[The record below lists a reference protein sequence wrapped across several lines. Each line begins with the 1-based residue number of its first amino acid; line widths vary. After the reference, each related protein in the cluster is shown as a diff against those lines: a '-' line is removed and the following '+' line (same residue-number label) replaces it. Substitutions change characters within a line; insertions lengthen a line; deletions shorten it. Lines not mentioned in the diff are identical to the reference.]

1 MADAITGIPE
11 ENNYATDSA
20 YGGFREY
27 TARTGSLPP
36 GYGEQ
41 IDAPNLYPDVDPFGV
56 RSTARAEAGD
66 SLATSST
73 VTGLQ
78 LADGTWREREELM
91 KTRLGRDLVAAAEDV
106 RKGHRRGFFEGLFSG
121 SPLEY
126 LPFTQMFA
134 SVGGS
139 RWMTSPLDPVHNAGM
154 ASSFYDK
161 MVHGKAGEVTEDE
174 RLAGTLDMYNR
185 KLSEDGSWWYQV
197 GSILKQAPA
206 FFAEFGILGKVGQAV
221 RAKKI
226 AGIVGQ
232 ATDAAAQKASVHA
245 LTRAAKI
252 GFDEYAE
259 KAVEL
264 AAVNIKNTTG
274 KTFAQAVRELA
285 ASPEA
290 RKQMIE
296 KVATSGREMF
306 VEGAANAAANPAK
319 WAPGLAQKVSDIRAA
334 RAVESTLSRWSSD
347 HVTTRMWRGL
357 RKSVA
362 DSVAEGIM
370 DLGSFGTEASTVI
383 TTLEGSAGK
392 AALRGV
398 LDLTVG
404 AAARGSLM
412 YFPKEA
418 VSQMIAAPLG
428 AVNRNKL
435 QLQQAAFLNDDEETF
450 DNAWKTGMFLDLL
463 EYVSENTGRGFGN
476 IGRAIGLKLAPGLM
490 APARRVAGQNHLV
503 EAAVSR
509 DTAGKISKIEYS
521 GLFDP
526 DRYVEI
532 GGRVNR
538 FLTERFGGK
547 AMREKVIND
556 EMASVTRKLAQA
568 NVKVTNPAALQASLE
583 ARAFQPGVS
592 DEIRAAIGS
601 DIKGYVKA
609 AVKEAND
616 AGLEELKLH
625 GTRLFMLADWMTR
638 KQLDPIKAAQ
648 YFERVGYDG
657 VISEMLEERYSDFM
671 GELFGL
677 NARKNTTL
685 MERLTNGLKAAV
697 YINPDTGKFQPGDL
711 LAEAFAFA
719 VPLVARGAV
728 MHGISRLGGAS
739 RYEKDVLD
747 WPSLY
752 GDITRYTTAFQGRKG
767 LFIERTAAQRRRLD
781 AKAAELEKKANEEI
795 AAREHATGEGMPPR
809 VFATDAE
816 VQSWRDEAK
825 RYRTA
830 SERAGNLFENFIASL
845 APRTVDGVVTK
856 GTAVSDDAVIS
867 APIYSDE
874 YLLAPDEVYNLALH
888 PTEAQMRGAFSAY
901 ERAVNGAAEAIQ
913 TQYRMNTKRADE
925 SPEGF
930 RRIGH
935 WVAETALRLTGF
947 ATTGDV
953 GFMAANPARWNAA
966 DRGLPDDFLV
976 KGEKMYG
983 NLLAEELSAIQNG
996 KLDRHLNGE
1005 EVEGSVTTAEYD
1017 AAHERALQRLR
1028 PFAETMMRELI
1039 AAHQT
1044 RMFSYDEVEDA
1055 AVRDVAA
1062 DMGMEYDP
1070 ARKEFY
1076 SINDPEAPRISYDAF
1091 VSEKGNKE
1099 LIESTR
1105 RRYTETLYDTLTAG
1119 MGVDKQLEVPLSDQ
1133 TSQLKKPVAD
1143 IINIPRGLQTEQ
1155 QVIYARTVER
1165 LAARLPQLQN
1175 VVTSQT
1181 VDPNRTIDDQVA
1193 GTAVRQSYLD
1203 HVRNAILPGGTTSI
1217 SRAEDVDAAIAR
1229 IDSADPA
1236 IVEGIAR
1243 DLRLPPAYTAADIR
1257 RRNREIA
1264 MLALRSAT
1272 VDDPN
1277 VALFSRMVDEA
1288 ERDDRFGNPVSV
1300 IAPARRNSK
1309 GKWTAVVRERG
1320 STESRLTAAD
1330 TLDSLA
1336 AILKDRY
1343 GYEKV
1348 QPKVVYTSTDV
1359 FTADTAFDMI
1369 RFLGLGNEY
1378 RVRMNAAARGNQDYL
1393 DPAARTDE
1401 NGEWAENEDQS
1412 AFRRASELRLAMLHE
1427 ANYKQ
1432 NDVWLYLPPGTE
1444 KTEESRKKASIIKED
1459 AKRAWSRLFERD
1471 KDGRAIGYLA
1481 VAEDLLAQYGASVK
1495 YSLGNRAN
1503 VFGLVSPAHRS
1514 RYSISIRAMH
1524 SAGLAQNVYV
1534 PISHVNAQ
1542 DYSSALLEASLAT
1555 RFSSSR
1561 AYLKMFMPQVRTFMD
1576 EVRRVCNETAESNR
1590 SENPELAD
1598 KIIAFRDATVE
1609 HAEGQVRGMT
1619 PQTFATFVS
1628 AFNLF
1633 RTEVPSEWQRSVLG
1647 VHAEALVAV
1656 APQVRKLT
1664 AYLGWTGVV
1673 DRMLGGAGL
1682 ELEALTGKD
1691 VNINAGIARY
1701 YALYNP
1707 GYVGG
1712 GETRRSLKETV
1723 DKAFPDGF
1731 QVFADSVVNQQQ
1743 ATVAPR
1749 FPQSERPAPKEKP
1762 KAAPQVDTPV
1772 QAPEP
1777 SVDTVAEPPA
1787 EDPIAPLRV
1796 AQAKVVQDKLTVEEV
1811 MSVINGGNA
1820 EEAGTPAETD
1830 ENGRPVQTDEDDD
1843 IDTDPDQFM
1852 IAPEPVQ
1859 APVVATSAGTKEVTA
1874 PPTKSGLLPS
1884 EVRTIA
1890 RAFQRMSTAMLGQQ
1904 GGLADLKALVRNKLV
1919 PDMTEDDWKALK
1931 DAWRTARDD
1940 GKYAADWDFG
1950 IDKDED
1956 GVMPDGY
1963 EGNNARAVEILKS
1976 KAMMEFLALMDLVT
1990 PTSGRD
1996 FQPLAED
2003 MRSNLS
2009 ASNYLL
2015 DNPDADVLDAI
2026 GFLTRIA
2033 NPRAEE
2039 DPNGACG
2046 RDAKWRHAMSLF
2058 DTEDGQR
2065 TISRYVRALLGK
2077 EGEPPINAR
2086 GAVMLTY
2093 LSMLPTNV
2101 RMQLA
2106 SLLGSCAPATP
2117 VRLSLD
2123 RSTGKAVFL
2132 LREVPKRSGSM
2143 SFGVLSSSFA
2153 WLAGKTADE
2162 INAVADDLERSFKAT
2177 LFAEKVSR
2185 KKLVDATG
2193 NGVLNAYAKVLAP
2206 VFGADSTLVTVL
2218 VSSNLRSRLFAS
2230 RNEGDRK
2237 EKSEWTRLLEYFAPK
2252 ADGILPDAASVLVET
2267 VRGLAA
2273 VTKGRADR
2281 KTLVDRALD
2290 MFQSDSPNRRNITG
2304 ATTSLQGK
2312 GIWKMLLQVYA
2323 ESKPTS
2329 IMTAEVNPERTSR
2342 PSSSV
2347 AITMPGIE
2355 PALQQFMDR
2364 RSDKLG
2370 FEGVLRTWFN
2380 GYADMPEDVF
2390 KRNVAS
2396 LRRTMQWPGVNIDP
2410 KKPRPNSVVSP
2421 CQIVAKSVSKTAM
2434 ASEVI
2439 AGCEAAYELEGADD
2453 PMMFSAKYG
2462 ELVNGF
2468 VKRNMVYVPVY
2479 SGDHSSSIIVQVPL
2493 AAEFRE
2499 AGMTYD
2505 QAAELVSKWVGLDL
2519 LGADAKRSATTS
2531 NEGAGTAMWDYA
2543 YDEHGDVLKDA
2554 EGKDI
2559 RGHAYTGILWN
2570 SDPDADNE
2578 ALIGTTG
2585 IFGYGADRQ
2594 KEMAKDPQSGTI
2606 KCHVMATGEDT
2617 VYGPVL
2623 SLIKSLAVSVDGS
2636 HGDFLKEDPKRFMN
2650 DFAKEFLD
2658 GLDGGAKRN
2667 SIIWSD
2673 FDSIKLGIAN
2683 SKTIGVSD
2691 GDNES
2696 VALMKHVFKQ
2706 LGKALRGELVGE
2718 DGKPV
2723 EVRSRITGPELDKI
2737 IGTIDWANFGGTGK
2751 KGRYMLSQ
2759 LLDGAEIRE
2768 VKREG
2773 DYGEHRMFALM
2784 FRSDSLQAF
2793 TVANVSHHAK
2803 PEFSRTPRNY
2813 MIDALAI
2820 QRTLRTWN
2828 ADDMNGWGDR
2838 RIFNNRDGVCD
2849 DLRDLVSGWS
2859 LTGAIMSRD
2868 PRSVSNLLRDD
2879 EEYQA
2884 LLANGEPENGK
2895 WAREQRMRVFAAN
2908 AKKHNLNVPI
2918 LGTDYALVSNGA
2930 WVGKNGKAR
2939 SHSASQMFNDT
2950 LQGPR
2955 AIEEADREFLR
2966 GHRRAGLCNVN
2977 CIDASFRYGLYV
2989 NDQKLYETFK
2999 DVLLPS
3005 LQGLTDFR
3013 RTVTILDEVI
3023 SGIVEYDNGWSY
3035 TLGNYD
3041 PAEVKTWRKKLAD
3054 CLIDHHGNAFSLRLH
3069 PVTIREKNK
3078 DGTPK
3083 IDPATGKQ
3091 SRRPGTEYLWKTVS
3105 YLDLFTDA
3113 VHDEAGRMTFDRTA
3127 VYEKMHDSEG
3137 NMRTY
3142 LGGTMFGFPR
3152 TPSYNGSMVF
3162 QTLRAALP
3170 VTETY
3175 DEAKKAEWKP
3185 GRDAMVAPD
3194 PYTLKVL
3201 GCDHDGDK
3209 AKLYMLSPVKGKK
3222 GQFIGPRKL
3231 LGEADALIREIGAL
3245 EKGFTTVSAAAQA
3258 KLDAHIQKLIAEGVL
3273 EYERIPDGKDTE
3285 GKPKFREGGLV
3296 LTRAAQSHVSNAFV
3310 QGLFDASRMLPFK
3323 ANGGES
3329 VVAGL
3334 VRNGGDNSG
3343 SAFGFVTADGGPK
3356 WNDGKG
3362 PAPNPEVAWDKVLKR
3377 NGVLGEKIFDVAN
3390 GKILR
3395 IPRVAARAQD
3405 SAARAGDARAVIVS
3419 LASAFHMGYMCGFPV
3434 GPFASRR
3441 NVSGKDWIDFMYHL
3455 DHLSNMTFDDIKE
3468 QICLRLGVTP
3478 GTVETIIV
3486 DMLNAVGDGRLFTTD
3501 SEFMNAFAEY
3511 AISANDPKSS
3521 RYWMAR
3527 AVDPA
3532 DYEFRSMATISDED
3546 ILAADVSSGGGIL
3559 EANPQGDGPA
3569 STFVKEV
3576 KSWFGGIDQEDRG
3589 RSRVAGSL
3597 ISALDFRF
3605 RSRRFGKPDGDGLKD
3620 PVNGFVYWFLN
3631 SCPKTKRVEALDAFA
3646 KWVDG
3651 TRSIKEM
3658 KALANAINPMGVDPA
3673 ANDASSTA
3681 GRLDDDF
3688 DADWFL
3694 SLAGDPSIANKGI
3707 PGSGGR
3713 RTYGELPEF
3722 GTVPRS
3728 ELPSVLRMRTAT
3740 ALMYDRGVG
3749 EVVAALGKRAH
3760 DTYWRN
3766 ADAANGRYLLTE
3778 PAAGSSTPGAL
3789 VVHALHVVPRATGE
3803 LQLAANAQSVDV
3815 ALAAFC
3821 DVPYVAKSPLNT
3833 ANMYDVL
3840 DKIGRKL
3847 AMMRHP
3853 ETLGSNVTLDVLY
3866 GIETMLDVVARF
3878 TKNSYAG
3885 TQLGI
3890 FNYLNEV
3897 PNANQWWY
3905 DPKKY
3910 GGAAKGLSRILLGMG
3925 RTGGQI
3931 DELRDLVRR
3940 VVVGR
3945 ELDSD
3950 GVLGSLPYSSA
3961 AVQDDIRSEKHY
3973 WIDPQGHKHWREG
3986 MDISLAL
3993 STENL
3998 KKMKALLVG
4007 SRSKVMQANR
4017 EQAESGTA
4025 RNLLEV
4031 PDKIILPPR
4040 VENGVAKD
4048 AEVVDANLP
4057 GALDELIAVF
4067 EMLDKY
4073 VAKGFTIE
4081 PSALFGQLLPT
4092 YAAISSRTE
4101 GVPDADSPSLLAM
4114 FPETAASWS
4123 RLAAK
4128 WMSDPRF
4135 EPFVMANMAVNWSPR
4150 NASLATPRE
4159 AFGGERLSPAG
4170 TKGTKPR
4177 RAAEEAAVIAE
4188 SDLRKLAEEIAEL
4201 EADARRLQAAGDV
4214 GRAKKVE
4221 AEAKTARGNY
4231 RKAVR
4236 GALVRQGND
4245 FEEPSWV
4252 EYADPKSKHVLSVF
4266 DGARGVLFKN
4276 TALVLKGQ
4284 ADTALRV
4291 KRTST
4296 AAEPAAAQPVVQPA
4310 SVTPVA
4316 AQPRK
4321 PAVEKQTPAPDD
4333 AKPKDA
4339 YVQKVADR
4347 MAGLMK
4353 MWDMGRVEYK
4363 GGSTFAIYG
4372 RFHES
4377 QGLTGG
4383 AENVFKTRIDVEVL
4397 PEGERIADDEKLR
4410 RVMNSKNYRQSL
4422 AQKTGRTLGQL
4433 EDMAKAGTLFDFAKA
4448 NQPVGV
4454 SRSFRPGTTA
4464 GFGST
4469 VAPGEWRVDAERV
4482 GVLTGRIRL
4491 ARSDK
4496 NENVVYHEFF
4506 HSVMGFMRALGSFS
4520 QKDIAA
4526 LQKRYGEDNLLGD
4539 KWFNEE
4545 KAAEE
4550 FRAMVNEGT
4559 EPDKSVKGIW
4569 TWVKDFLNE
4578 LWSTLTQGA
4587 FSPDDYANDLR
4598 RNPLASIVLTGRFAA
4613 SAERKVSEPKDFLG
4627 KIDAAVATS
4636 RAVDAGL
4643 GLTVPDETREQTVL
4657 RTYNQLEGGEVF
4669 NTAPD
4674 SDDVRFFGEFLNR
4687 INAVGYPERS
4697 VRNAEIRRIIE
4708 EFDAR
4713 IEHMGTLFKTATVA
4727 FMKECGPVSVPAP
4740 VATAE
4745 GPAEPPV
4752 VPTVAVKPAS
4762 PKEIAKSVTDEDG
4775 MIVATEDM
4783 SKVRLSSEQTQV
4795 VSRAKE
4801 FIKNTVR
4808 DGKDASGRD
4817 FLLIQGEAGTGKT
4830 TLVHE
4835 LVRQLQ
4841 DDPETS
4847 GIEVCVSALSRKA
4860 VHVLADKL
4868 SDLRGIKAQS
4878 LYSLSGVGERTPDE
4892 RFAVDPNKE
4901 KFSQYQ
4907 LILVDE
4913 ASMVSGK
4920 ILDAIAGV
4928 KLRSPRICFVF
4939 LGDRGQVGPISTSGD
4954 MGGKSPVFNGE
4965 DARFEVHNLSHVFR
4979 QSGGSP
4985 ILGYAKEFR
4994 KVSNGE
5000 ADTNVSSIAA
5010 GARGSSIT
5018 DGGALVYQPNGGDA
5032 TWGKIEDAF
5041 KHAADTKDVKYA
5053 KIIAA
5058 TNARVSE
5065 LNRRIHDKLF
5075 PGDPGRFAKGELVM
5089 MYDTYSRDKGDEIAE
5104 NSEEGVVTDVLRG
5117 LTEYSGRGDVEY
5129 SKLYVRFSRPEKDGG
5144 DTTVPLD
5151 ILSPKDRTRWND
5163 HCEDLRKTALE
5174 AKNAYGPRDRRTK
5187 HAWRE
5192 FFAASDR
5199 FANVKPGYA
5208 MTVHKAQ
5215 GSTYRMVFVDEDNV
5229 LTAGAWSNEQRA
5241 EVMYTALT
5249 RAANIAVVMSGKRG
5263 ETTDIKSY
5271 VELNESIEKARS
5283 NPARQA
5289 VETTT
5294 VEAPTG
5300 EVNIWAGSGENSAL
5314 SNLAHRP
5321 FTYGGRLYDSV
5332 EHAYQTLKSGK
5343 FVQYVYDN
5351 FKSLGVSAIKRWTSS
5366 HKEARANRATNVSL
5380 MNTLV
5385 RESFEQNP
5393 GAAQVL
5399 LATGD
5404 AKITHE
5410 QATDLWKTEFPKA
5423 IEAARGYLRGK
5434 TPEPIHEITEAEA
5447 AAVPVT
5453 LESVAETSPTVP
5465 NPKHESTVS
5474 DLVSM
5479 PEDSVDASDIAGF
5492 LDDAVLDG
5500 GDTTQFMVAP
5510 AVASVRDAMRSVNR
5524 MNRPYTRLFSLARQV
5539 GLALRDG
5546 IENAPEETVSFLS
5559 SLKEVSDYAVGKDRA
5574 MAAVRKVAT
5583 LYGVDISD
5591 SKKAENLLFRA
5602 MNELAGEIGSECWT
5616 KGFGKVR
5623 LADGTRA
5630 SSATHVSPAVLAA
5643 AISTSVGVRPRDIAE
5658 AAIEDLNSFIL
5669 RRREDGTTVGRYPED
5684 NTFVVNV
5691 INPLVSALTRLSTAD
5706 PTGLVENTSEGLI
5719 DDVLKSMHAGT
5730 EPKSGGVNSDG
5741 TYRDFIVSKI
5751 PGASKNP
5758 YFETNRLRYMDHEN
5772 NPDFHKALHRALDA
5786 VYMIKAAMKFHKAI
5800 GFEPGTVDEMA
5811 SARQLAPNAPEPLT
5825 GAEMASSMYVAPE
5838 QLTQDGFQPVYD
5850 YDQTWFCANHPLA
5863 WFESVSRP
5871 GEFGGVDFREMAQGV
5886 HRQVAGFHSRI
5897 NSTNVLMN
5905 RRFGLDVLP
5914 GQGIHAKIEGQTS
5927 DFVMDGGEIRHLGEG
5942 KGKKVEKYDAYNGK
5956 KAKGPDGKTLSLT
5969 VNQQRLIDM
5978 LLKARKVRYS
5988 GGTKI
5993 LTGVDGVTFSLN
6005 DLHDADY
6012 YSWDKVQAR
6021 ARVGRSLGYSPF
6033 DTALVRLHRQLAD
6046 DVKDVSFLDET
6057 LRTRDESWDDIIGKD
6072 GLDLYDRLRN
6082 AAVTALREAKRLTE
6096 SRDEK
6101 GRPMLRPN
6109 EVNDFVLGQL
6119 EAQGLLATRERLSKE
6134 LGRHARTEGVVIL
6147 QVKEIEGLFDRSEA
6161 KKILLAAGRTEEEL
6175 SYDGFA
6181 KPLDEIWNEVRE
6193 FVSSS
6198 RFLSDGDGEFFHN
6211 MNTPLPFS
6219 QGSGFFMYY
6228 ANRREKGS
6236 KLQTD
6241 TETMNRWETA
6251 FDKLLNS
6258 TDLSLPVALADA
6270 EQLLLFKELFHT
6282 EEKDVESIRSAM
6294 VRGDYSRPV
6303 EGRRPALSPALTEGA
6318 TLRDLCK
6325 AIYSRMTG
6333 MIWKDLGDPTL
6344 KESADAVGA
6353 KSIGRMVRMYE
6364 RHRFDDQS
6372 LVAGGTG
6379 MTDELV
6385 YKMTGCL
6392 PHNDQ
6397 LGHAIQRA
6405 IDGITNA
6412 YAFRATLYNMLTT
6425 PDEDGMPI
6433 CYALPAEDA
6442 QDTGGIPDECWG
6454 SIADWWAYKNGLSSE
6469 LDITKSGVWNA
6480 RHIYGK
6486 IHGGARSNRASG
6498 TIEIGG
6504 KPFAELAKTDIDQR
6518 SIEGFLAQAT
6528 TPENESKTARLS
6540 GFRAGGYALGYAK
6553 HLLQS
6558 TRGLG
6563 PTWQRASIHRALSYS
6578 KGLSVSFGYFF
6589 PLTTRFE
6596 SPIAA
6601 SGLIATAGGN
6611 FTPEFVREHAE
6622 SLSKLQSLFRGK
6634 GWLTKDFTGQRD
6646 IFDML
6651 DSNDPY
6657 LSELYHWAGAL
6668 GLTISD
6674 ANANPY
6680 ETSRAVIEDDVRRVT
6695 EAVRAVFG
6703 NKVSR
6708 RTNEILKA
6716 VLTSGGE
6723 RAFTYHMNATKL
6735 AVASQL
6741 CTRMQI
6747 EAAKDGKAFDPVR
6760 DLKKYTNYIN
6770 SEIGGIDPLEYA
6782 WAHPAARNLMTNLF
6796 FSWEWTRG
6804 SWATGYNVI
6813 LEQLLFG
6820 GHGVTREQRKF
6831 LPGRVARLFLTVGI
6845 GYPMMFQLM
6854 SKALGELII
6863 AGIDPDDP
6871 ELDEK
6876 TRQLIRMVHETPWWT
6891 WQNEDKTSL
6900 TAWDVTPLAAAMG
6913 AAFPSLRD
6921 SVGNHPFL
6929 RTIPAI
6935 AAFVTHKPWLLALS
6949 FPMYTGGGDGNRKTM
6964 ARRIYAHSGKQ
6975 LWEDPRWW
6983 TDTKNQFFS
6992 KLPMPH
6998 QRIAESIMGRS
7009 LTWMDQELPWND
7021 ENDLLRWINP
7031 SMDGALFNLLR
7042 ACVPFAATST
7052 GNFGDAGFWTLVG
7065 PVQMGASTSDVAKRM
7080 ASYLD
7085 RWSSNDRRGYAFGG
7099 PVRSG
7104 RKQNYGEIMSK
7115 SRPEIAHLVR
7125 EAMANGV
7132 TEKDAYKLVSSA
7144 VGKLTGQL
7152 ISDIVDTMP
7161 LKPGDDYDV
7170 ERMGKLL
7177 RKAQR
7182 LGKLPQQIYDSVK
7195 DRLVAQSRWGDVT
7208 EEAKRRMAN
7217 IILASREAPYRT
7229 DPVKYDY

>member
-11 ENNYATDSA
+11 ENNYALDSA
-20 YGGFREY
+20 YGGLREY
-27 TARTGSLPP
+27 IARTGSLPS

-41 IDAPNLYPDVDPFGV
+41 SDAPNLYPDVDPFGV

-91 KTRLGRDLVAAAEDV
+91 KTRLGRDLVSAAEDV

-139 RWMTSPLDPVHNAGM
+139 RWMTSPLDPVRNAGM

-174 RLAGTLDMYNR
+174 RLAGTLDLYNR
-185 KLSEDGSWWYQV
+185 KLSEDGTWSHKV

-232 ATDAAAQKASVHA
+232 ATDAAAEKASVHA

-264 AAVNIKNTTG
+264 AATNIKNTTG

-418 VSQMIAAPLG
+418 VSQMIAAPIG

-503 EAAVSR
+503 GAAVSR

-556 EMASVTRKLAQA
+556 EMASVTRKLAGA
-568 NVKVTNPAALQASLE
+568 KIKVTNPAALQASLE

-592 DEIRAAIGS
+592 DEIRAAIGP

-609 AVKEAND
+609 AVKEANN

-657 VISEMLEERYSDFM
+657 VVSEMLEERYSDFM

-781 AKAAELEKKANEEI
+781 DKAAELEKKADEEI
-795 AAREHATGEGMPPR
+795 AARGHATEEGMPPR
-809 VFATDAE
+809 VSATDAE
-816 VQSWRDEAK
+816 IQSWRDEAK

-845 APRTVDGVVTK
+845 APRTVNGVVTK
-856 GTAVSDDAVIS
+856 GAAVSDDAVIS

-901 ERAVNGAAEAIQ
+901 ERAVSGAAEAIQ
-913 TQYRMNTKRADE
+913 TQFRMNTKRADE
-925 SPEGF
+925 SPESF

-1005 EVEGSVTTAEYD
+1005 EVEGSVTTAEYE
-1017 AAHERALQRLR
+1017 AAHERALRRLR

-1039 AAHQT
+1039 ASHQT

-1070 ARKEFY
+1070 AQKEFY
-1076 SINDPEAPRISYDAF
+1076 SINDPESPRMSYDAF
-1091 VSEKGNKE
+1091 VSEKGNRE

-1105 RRYTETLYDTLTAG
+1105 RRYVETLYDTLTAG

-1143 IINIPRGLQTEQ
+1143 ILNIPRGLPTEQ

-1165 LAARLPQLQN
+1165 LAARLPQLRN

-1203 HVRNAILPGGTTSI
+1203 HVRNAILPDGVASI
-1217 SRAEDVDAAIAR
+1217 SRAEDVDAALAR

-1236 IVEGIAR
+1236 VVEGIAR
-1243 DLRLPPAYTAADIR
+1243 DLRLSPAYTTADIR

-1288 ERDDRFGNPVSV
+1288 ERDDRFGNPVSI

-1309 GKWTAVVRERG
+1309 GKWTVAVSERG
-1320 STESRLTAAD
+1320 SSESRPLAAD

-1336 AILKDRY
+1336 AVLKDRY

-1412 AFRRASELRLAMLHE
+1412 AFRRARELRLAQLYE
-1427 ANYKQ
+1427 DNRKQ
-1432 NDVWLYLPPGTE
+1432 DDVWLYLPPGTE
-1444 KTEESRKKASIIKED
+1444 RTEENRKKASVIKED
-1459 AKRAWSRLFERD
+1459 AKRAWYRLFERTE
-1471 KDGRAIGYLA
+1471 DGRAIGYLA

-1503 VFGLVSPAHRS
+1503 AFGLVSPAHRS

-1561 AYLKMFMPQVRTFMD
+1561 AYLRTFMPQVRTFMD
-1576 EVRRVCNETAESNR
+1576 EVRRVCNETAESVR

-1598 KIIAFRDATVE
+1598 KIIALRDATVE

-1633 RTEVPSEWQRSVLG
+1633 RTEVPNEWQRSVLG

-1682 ELEALTGKD
+1682 ELEALTGED

-1731 QVFADSVVNQQQ
+1731 QAFADSVVNQQQ

-1762 KAAPQVDTPV
+1762 KTASRTGTPTQVQEPTVDST
-1772 QAPEP
+1772 PEP
-1777 SVDTVAEPPA
+1777 PT
-1787 EDPIAPLRV
+1787 EDPIAPLRA
-1796 AQAKVVQDKLTVEEV
+1796 AQAKVVQDRLTVEEV

-1830 ENGRPVQTDEDDD
+1830 ENGMPVQTDEAGD
-1843 IDTDPDQFM
+1843 IDVDPDQFM
-1852 IAPEPVQ
+1852 VFPEPVQ

-1904 GGLADLKALVRNKLV
+1904 GGLSDLKALVRDKLV

-1931 DAWRTARDD
+1931 DAWRIARDD

-1950 IDKDED
+1950 TDKDEE

-1976 KAMMEFLALMDLVT
+1976 KAMTEFLALMDLVT

-1996 FQPLAED
+1996 FQPFAED

-2026 GFLTRIA
+2026 GFLTRVA

-2077 EGEPPINAR
+2077 DGEPPINAR
-2086 GAVMLTY
+2086 GAVLLTY

-2153 WLAGKTADE
+2153 RLAGKTANE

-2230 RNEGDRK
+2230 RNEGARK

-2252 ADGILPDAASVLVET
+2252 TDGVLPDAASVLVET

-2281 KTLVDRALD
+2281 KALVDRALD
-2290 MFQSDSPNRRNITG
+2290 MFQSDSPDRRNITG
-2304 ATTSLQGK
+2304 AATSLQGK
-2312 GIWKMLLQVYA
+2312 GIWKMLLQAYA

-2364 RSDKLG
+2364 RSDDLG
-2370 FEGVLRTWFN
+2370 FEGVLRKWFN
-2380 GYADMPEDVF
+2380 GYADMSEDVF

-2439 AGCEAAYELEGADD
+2439 AGCEAVYELEGAED
-2453 PMMFSAKYG
+2453 PTTLAAKYG

-2543 YDEHGDVLKDA
+2543 YDEDGNVLKDA
-2554 EGKDI
+2554 EGKDV
-2559 RGHAYTGILWN
+2559 RGHAFTGILWN

-2578 ALIGTTG
+2578 AFIGTTG
-2585 IFGYGADRQ
+2585 ILGYGADRQ

-2636 HGDFLKEDPKRFMN
+2636 HGDFLKEDPKRFVN
-2650 DFAKEFLD
+2650 DFAKEFLE

-2667 SIIWSD
+2667 SVIWSD

-2691 GDNES
+2691 GAGKS

-2723 EVRSRITGPELDKI
+2723 EIGSSVTGAALDKI
-2737 IGTIDWANFGGTGK
+2737 IGMIDWANFGGTGK
-2751 KGRYMLSQ
+2751 KGRYLLSQ
-2759 LLDGAEIRE
+2759 LLDGVEIRE

-2773 DYGEHRMFALM
+2773 DYGGHRMFALM

-2803 PEFSRTPRNY
+2803 SEFSRTPRNY

-2849 DLRDLVSGWS
+2849 GLRDLVSGWS
-2859 LTGAIMSRD
+2859 LTGAFMSRD
-2868 PRSVSNLLRDD
+2868 PRSVSNLLRED

-2884 LLANGEPENGK
+2884 LIANGEPENGK

-2918 LGTDYALVSNGA
+2918 LGTDYALVSNAA
-2930 WVGKNGKAR
+2930 WVGKDGKAH
-2939 SHSASQMFNDT
+2939 SHSSSQMFNDT

-2955 AIEEADREFLR
+2955 AIAEADREFLR

-2989 NDQKLYETFK
+2989 DDQKLYETFK

-3054 CLIDHHGNAFSLRLH
+3054 CLIDHHGNAFSLRSH
-3069 PVTIREKNK
+3069 PVTIRERNK

-3091 SRRPGTEYLWKTVS
+3091 SRRPGTEFLWKTVS

-3127 VYEKMHDSEG
+3127 VYEGMHDSEG
-3137 NMRTY
+3137 NVRTY

-3209 AKLYMLSPVKGKK
+3209 AKLYMLSPVRGKK
-3222 GQFIGPRKL
+3222 GQFIEPRKL

-3245 EKGFTTVSAAAQA
+3245 EKGFTTVSAAAQV
-3258 KLDAHIQKLIAEGVL
+3258 KLDAHVQKLIAEGVL

-3285 GKPKFREGGLV
+3285 GKPRFREGGLV

-3356 WNDGKG
+3356 WDGGKG
-3362 PAPNPEVAWDKVLKR
+3362 PAPNPETAWDMVLKR
-3377 NGVLGEKIFDVAN
+3377 DGVLGEKIFDVAK

-3405 SAARAGDARAVIVS
+3405 SASRAGDARAVLVS

-3441 NVSGKDWIDFMYHL
+3441 NASGKDWIDFMYHL
-3455 DHLSNMTFDDIKE
+3455 DHLSNMSFDDIKE

-3478 GTVETIIV
+3478 GMVETIVV
-3486 DMLNAVGDGRLFTTD
+3486 DMLNAAGDGRLFTTD
-3501 SEFMNAFAEY
+3501 AEFMNAFAEY
-3511 AISANDPKSS
+3511 AISVNDPKSS

-3546 ILAADVSSGGGIL
+3546 ILAADVNPGGGIL
-3559 EANPQGDGPA
+3559 EANPRGDGSA
-3569 STFVKEV
+3569 STFVREV
-3576 KSWFGGIDQEDRG
+3576 KSWFGGIDQEDRD
-3589 RSRVAGSL
+3589 RFHVAYSL
-3597 ISALDFRF
+3597 IGALDSRF
-3605 RSRRFGKPDGDGLKD
+3605 RSERFGKPDGNGLKD

-3631 SCPKTKRVEALDAFA
+3631 SCPKAKRAEALDAFA

-3681 GRLDDDF
+3681 DRLDDDF

-3694 SLAGDPSIANKGI
+3694 ALAGDPSIANKEV

-3722 GTVPRS
+3722 GTVPGS
-3728 ELPSVLRMRTAT
+3728 ELPSVLRMRTAA

-3760 DTYWRN
+3760 DTYRRN
-3766 ADAANGRYLLTE
+3766 VDAANGRYLLTE

-3789 VVHALHVVPRATGE
+3789 VVHALHVVPRAAGE

-3940 VVVGR
+3940 VVVNR

-3961 AVQDDIRSEKHY
+3961 AVQDDLRSEKHY
-3973 WIDPQGHKHWREG
+3973 WKDPQGHKHWREG
-3986 MDISLAL
+3986 VDISLAL

-4007 SRSKVMQANR
+4007 SRSKVMQVNR

-4040 VENGVAKD
+4040 IENGVAKD

-4114 FPETAASWS
+4114 FPETATSWS

-4170 TKGTKPR
+4170 MKGTKPR

-4188 SDLRKLAEEIAEL
+4188 SDLRRLAEEIAEL
-4201 EADARRLQAAGDV
+4201 EADARRLRTAGDV
-4214 GRAKKVE
+4214 GRAKEVE

-4291 KRTST
+4291 KRTS
-4296 AAEPAAAQPVVQPA
+4296 AVAGPAAAQPVVQPA
-4310 SVTPVA
+4310 SATPVA
-4316 AQPRK
+4316 AQARK
-4321 PAVEKQTPAPDD
+4321 PAAEKQTPAPDD

-4339 YVQKVADR
+4339 YVQQVADR

-4383 AENVFKTRIDVEVL
+4383 TENVFETRIDVEVL
-4397 PEGERIADDEKLR
+4397 PEGERIADDETLR
-4410 RVMNSKNYRQSL
+4410 RVMKSKNYQQSL
-4422 AQKTGRTLGQL
+4422 AQMTGRTLRQI
-4433 EDMAKAGTLFDFAKA
+4433 EDMEKAGTLFAFAKA
-4448 NQPVGV
+4448 NPPGGV
-4454 SRSFRPGTTA
+4454 SRSFRPGTTG
-4464 GFGST
+4464 GFVSKT
-4469 VAPGEWRVDAERV
+4469 APGEWRVDAERV

-4491 ARSDK
+4491 ARSDEY
-4496 NENVVYHEFF
+4496 ENVVYHEFF
-4506 HSVMGFMRALGSFS
+4506 HSVMGFMRTLGSFS

-4559 EPDKSVKGIW
+4559 ELDKSVKGIW

-4627 KIDAAVATS
+4627 KIDAALKTYAATDAYS
-4636 RAVDAGL
+4636 SDATDVSFILDGYNASERRLVFDRASVQ
-4643 GLTVPDETREQTVL
+4643 PFR
-4657 RTYNQLEGGEVF
+4657 
-4669 NTAPD
+4669 
-4674 SDDVRFFGEFLNR
+4674 EFLNR
-4687 INAVGYPERS
+4687 INAIGYPERS
-4697 VRNAEIRRIIE
+4697 ARNAEIRRIIA

-4713 IEHMGTLFKTATVA
+4713 SENMGTLFKNATIA
-4727 FMKECGPVSVPAP
+4727 FMKEYGPVSVPAP
-4740 VATAE
+4740 AVTA
-4745 GPAEPPV
+4745 GRPAELPAAPAM
-4752 VPTVAVKPAS
+4752 AVKPAS
-4762 PKEIAKSVTDEDG
+4762 PKEIAKSVTDAET
-4775 MIVATEDM
+4775 AT
-4783 SKVRLSSEQTQV
+4783 T
-4795 VSRAKE
+4795 
-4801 FIKNTVR
+4801 
-4808 DGKDASGRD
+4808 
-4817 FLLIQGEAGTGKT
+4817 EA
-4830 TLVHE
+4830 
-4835 LVRQLQ
+4835 
-4841 DDPETS
+4841 
-4847 GIEVCVSALSRKA
+4847 
-4860 VHVLADKL
+4860 
-4868 SDLRGIKAQS
+4868 
-4878 LYSLSGVGERTPDE
+4878 
-4892 RFAVDPNKE
+4892 
-4901 KFSQYQ
+4901 
-4907 LILVDE
+4907 
-4913 ASMVSGK
+4913 
-4920 ILDAIAGV
+4920 
-4928 KLRSPRICFVF
+4928 
-4939 LGDRGQVGPISTSGD
+4939 
-4954 MGGKSPVFNGE
+4954 
-4965 DARFEVHNLSHVFR
+4965 
-4979 QSGGSP
+4979 
-4985 ILGYAKEFR
+4985 
-4994 KVSNGE
+4994 
-5000 ADTNVSSIAA
+5000 
-5010 GARGSSIT
+5010 
-5018 DGGALVYQPNGGDA
+5018 
-5032 TWGKIEDAF
+5032 
-5041 KHAADTKDVKYA
+5041 
-5053 KIIAA
+5053 
-5058 TNARVSE
+5058 
-5065 LNRRIHDKLF
+5065 
-5075 PGDPGRFAKGELVM
+5075 
-5089 MYDTYSRDKGDEIAE
+5089 
-5104 NSEEGVVTDVLRG
+5104 
-5117 LTEYSGRGDVEY
+5117 
-5129 SKLYVRFSRPEKDGG
+5129 
-5144 DTTVPLD
+5144 
-5151 ILSPKDRTRWND
+5151 
-5163 HCEDLRKTALE
+5163 
-5174 AKNAYGPRDRRTK
+5174 
-5187 HAWRE
+5187 
-5192 FFAASDR
+5192 
-5199 FANVKPGYA
+5199 
-5208 MTVHKAQ
+5208 
-5215 GSTYRMVFVDEDNV
+5215 
-5229 LTAGAWSNEQRA
+5229 
-5241 EVMYTALT
+5241 
-5249 RAANIAVVMSGKRG
+5249 
-5263 ETTDIKSY
+5263 
-5271 VELNESIEKARS
+5271 
-5283 NPARQA
+5283 PA
-5289 VETTT
+5289 
-5294 VEAPTG
+5294 VEAP
-5300 EVNIWAGSGENSAL
+5300 L
-5314 SNLAHRP
+5314 
-5321 FTYGGRLYDSV
+5321 
-5332 EHAYQTLKSGK
+5332 
-5343 FVQYVYDN
+5343 
-5351 FKSLGVSAIKRWTSS
+5351 
-5366 HKEARANRATNVSL
+5366 
-5380 MNTLV
+5380 
-5385 RESFEQNP
+5385 
-5393 GAAQVL
+5393 
-5399 LATGD
+5399 
-5404 AKITHE
+5404 
-5410 QATDLWKTEFPKA
+5410 
-5423 IEAARGYLRGK
+5423 
-5434 TPEPIHEITEAEA
+5434 TEAEA

-5474 DLVSM
+5474 DLISM
-5479 PEDSVDASDIAGF
+5479 PEDSVGASDIAGF

-5500 GDTTQFMVAP
+5500 GDASQFMVAP

-5546 IENAPEETVSFLS
+5546 IENAPEDTVSFLS

-5574 MAAVRKVAT
+5574 MAAVRKVAS

-5591 SKKAENLLFRA
+5591 PEKAENLLFRA

-5730 EPKSGGVNSDG
+5730 EPKSGGANSDG
-5741 TYRDFIVSKI
+5741 TYRDFVISKT

-5758 YFETNRLRYMDHEN
+5758 YFESNRLRYMDHEG

-5786 VYMIKAAMKFHKAI
+5786 AYMIKAAMKFHKAI

-5825 GAEMASSMYVAPE
+5825 GAEMASSTYVAPE

-5863 WFESVSRP
+5863 WLESVSRP
-5871 GEFGGVDFREMAQGV
+5871 GEFGGVDFREMAQGT
-5886 HRQVAGFHSRI
+5886 HRQIAGFHSRA

-5905 RRFGLDVLP
+5905 HRFGLDVLP
-5914 GQGIHAKIEGQTS
+5914 GQGIHAKVEGRTS
-5927 DFVMDGGEIRHLGEG
+5927 DFTRDGGEIRYRG
-5942 KGKKVEKYDAYNGK
+5942 KGKGEKVEKYDAYNGK
-5956 KAKGPDGKTLSLT
+5956 KAKGADGKTLSLT

-5988 GGTKI
+5988 GGSEI
-5993 LTGVDGVTFSLN
+5993 LTGVDGITFSLN

-6012 YSWDKVQAR
+6012 YDWDKVQAR

-6046 DVKDVSFLDET
+6046 DVKDVSFLNET

-6082 AAVTALREAKRLTE
+6082 AAVAALREAKRLTE
-6096 SRDEK
+6096 SRDES

-6119 EAQGLLATRERLSKE
+6119 EAQGLIVARERLSKE
-6134 LGRHARTEGVVIL
+6134 LGRHARTEGAVIL
-6147 QVKEIEGLFDRSEA
+6147 QVKEIEDLFDRSEA
-6161 KKILLAAGRTEEEL
+6161 KKILRAAGRTEEEL
-6175 SYDGFA
+6175 SYEGYA
-6181 KPLDEIWNEVRE
+6181 KPFDKIWNEVRE

-6294 VRGDYSRPV
+6294 VSGDYSRPV

-6333 MIWKDLGDPTL
+6333 MVWKDLGDPTL
-6344 KESADAVGA
+6344 KESADAVGS

-6379 MTDELV
+6379 MTDALV

-6397 LGHAIQRA
+6397 LGHAVQRA
-6405 IDGITNA
+6405 VDGITNA

-6469 LDITKSGVWNA
+6469 IDITKSGVWNA
-6480 RHIYGK
+6480 RHIYNK

-6498 TIEIGG
+6498 TIEVGG

-6518 SIEGFLAQAT
+6518 SIEGFMAQAT

-6563 PTWQRASIHRALSYS
+6563 STWQRASIHRVLSYS

-6611 FTPEFVREHAE
+6611 FTPEFIRERAE
-6622 SLSKLQSLFRGK
+6622 SLSKLQTLFRGK

-6680 ETSRAVIEDDVRRVT
+6680 ETGRAVLEEDVQRVT

-6735 AVASQL
+6735 AVASQI

-6804 SWATGYNVI
+6804 SWATGYNVV

-6831 LPGRVARLFLTVGI
+6831 LPGRMARLFLTVGI

-6921 SVGNHPFL
+6921 SVGDHPFL
-6929 RTIPAI
+6929 RTVPAI

-6983 TDTKNQFFS
+6983 TDTRNQFFS

-7009 LTWMDQELPWND
+7009 LTWMGRELPWND
-7021 ENDLLRWINP
+7021 ENDLLRWMNP

-7042 ACVPFAATST
+7042 AYVPFAATSA

-7065 PVQMGASTSDVAKRM
+7065 PVQMGASTSDVTKRT

-7085 RWSSNDRRGYAFGG
+7085 RWSSDDRRGYAFGG
-7099 PVRSG
+7099 PVRSS

-7115 SRPEIAHLVR
+7115 SRPEVAHLVR

-7132 TEKDAYKLVSSA
+7132 TEKDAYKIVSSA

-7161 LKPGDDYDV
+7161 LRPEDDYDV
-7170 ERMGKLL
+7170 KKMGKLL

-7217 IILASREAPYRT
+7217 IILESREAPYRT

>member
-27 TARTGSLPP
+27 TARTGSLPF

-264 AAVNIKNTTG
+264 AATNIKNTTG

-503 EAAVSR
+503 EATVSR

-556 EMASVTRKLAQA
+556 EMASVTRKLAGA
-568 NVKVTNPAALQASLE
+568 KIKVTNPAALQASLE

-609 AVKEAND
+609 AVKEANE

-767 LFIERTAAQRRRLD
+767 LFIERTAAQRKRLD
-781 AKAAELEKKANEEI
+781 DRAAELERKANEEI
-795 AAREHATGEGMPPR
+795 TARGRATEEGMPPR
-809 VFATDAE
+809 VSATDAE
-816 VQSWRDEAK
+816 VQAWRDEAK
-825 RYRTA
+825 RYRKA
-830 SERAGNLFENFIASL
+830 SQRAGSLFENFIASL

-856 GTAVSDDAVIS
+856 GTAVSNDAVIS

-913 TQYRMNTKRADE
+913 TQFRMNTKRADE

-930 RRIGH
+930 RRISH

-1062 DMGMEYDP
+1062 DMGMEYDLV
-1070 ARKEFY
+1070 RKEFY
-1076 SINDPEAPRISYDAF
+1076 SINDPEAPRMSYDAF

-1143 IINIPRGLQTEQ
+1143 IINIPRGLPTEQ

-1165 LAARLPQLQN
+1165 LAARLPQLRN

-1203 HVRNAILPGGTTSI
+1203 HVRNAILPDGTTSI
-1217 SRAEDVDAAIAR
+1217 SRAEDVDAALSR

-1236 IVEGIAR
+1236 VVEGIAR

-1277 VALFSRMVDEA
+1277 VALFSRMVDET

-1309 GKWTAVVRERG
+1309 GKWTATVRERG
-1320 STESRLTAAD
+1320 SAESRLTTAD

-1336 AILKDRY
+1336 TILKDRY

-1412 AFRRASELRLAMLHE
+1412 AFRRARELRLAQLHE
-1427 ANYKQ
+1427 DNHKQ
-1432 NDVWLYLPPGTE
+1432 DDVWLYLPQGTE
-1444 KTEESRKKASIIKED
+1444 KTEENRKKASVIKED
-1459 AKRAWSRLFERD
+1459 AKRAWYRLFERA

-1561 AYLKMFMPQVRTFMD
+1561 AYLKAFMPQVRTFMD
-1576 EVRRVCNETAESNR
+1576 EVRRVCNETAESVR

-1598 KIIAFRDATVE
+1598 KVIAFRDATVE

-1633 RTEVPSEWQRSVLG
+1633 RTEVPNEWQRSVLG

-1682 ELEALTGKD
+1682 ELEALTGED

-1731 QVFADSVVNQQQ
+1731 QAFADSVVNQQQ

-1762 KAAPQVDTPV
+1762 KAAPQVDSPV

-1777 SVDTVAEPPA
+1777 PVDTVAEPPA

-1820 EEAGTPAETD
+1820 EEAGVPAETD
-1830 ENGRPVQTDEDDD
+1830 ENGMPVQTDEDD

-1852 IAPEPVQ
+1852 VFPEPVQ

-1904 GGLADLKALVRNKLV
+1904 GGLADLKALVRDKLV

-1940 GKYAADWDFG
+1940 RKYAADWDFG

-1976 KAMMEFLALMDLVT
+1976 KAMMEFLAIMDLVT

-2026 GFLTRIA
+2026 GFLTRVA

-2046 RDAKWRHAMSLF
+2046 RDAKWRHVMSLF

-2077 EGEPPINAR
+2077 DGEPPINAR
-2086 GAVMLTY
+2086 GAVLLTY

-2153 WLAGKTADE
+2153 RLAGKTADE

-2185 KKLVDATG
+2185 KKLVDVTG

-2252 ADGILPDAASVLVET
+2252 ADGVLPDAASVLVET

-2273 VTKGRADR
+2273 ITNGRADR

-2312 GIWKMLLQVYA
+2312 GIWKMLLQAYA

-2380 GYADMPEDVF
+2380 GYADMSEDVF

-2453 PMMFSAKYG
+2453 PTTLSAKYG

-2493 AAEFRE
+2493 AAEFHE

-2636 HGDFLKEDPKRFMN
+2636 HGDFLKGDPKRFMN

-2691 GDNES
+2691 GDNKS

-2723 EVRSRITGPELDKI
+2723 EVGSSITGDALDKI

-2773 DYGEHRMFALM
+2773 DYGGHRMFALM

-2803 PEFSRTPRNY
+2803 SEFSRTPRNY

-2849 DLRDLVSGWS
+2849 GLRDLVSGWS

-2868 PRSVSNLLRDD
+2868 PRSVSNLLRED

-2918 LGTDYALVSNGA
+2918 LGTDYALVSNAA
-2930 WVGKNGKAR
+2930 WVGKDGKAH
-2939 SHSASQMFNDT
+2939 SHSSSQMFNDT

-2989 NDQKLYETFK
+2989 DDQKLYETFK

-3054 CLIDHHGNAFSLRLH
+3054 CLIDHHGNAFSSRLH
-3069 PVTIREKNK
+3069 PVTIREKNE

-3083 IDPATGKQ
+3083 IDPTTGKQ
-3091 SRRPGTEYLWKTVS
+3091 SRRPGVEYLWKTVS

-3127 VYEKMHDSEG
+3127 VYENMHDSEG
-3137 NMRTY
+3137 DVRTY

-3175 DEAKKAEWKP
+3175 DETKKAEWKP

-3222 GQFIGPRKL
+3222 GQFIEPRKL

-3245 EKGFTTVSAAAQA
+3245 EKGFTTVSAAARA
-3258 KLDAHIQKLIAEGVL
+3258 KLDAHIQKLIVEGVL

-3285 GKPKFREGGLV
+3285 GKPRFREGGLV

-3356 WNDGKG
+3356 WDDGKG
-3362 PAPNPEVAWDKVLKR
+3362 PAPNPETAWDMVLKR
-3377 NGVLGEKIFDVAN
+3377 DGVLGEKIFDVAR

-3405 SAARAGDARAVIVS
+3405 SASRAGDARAVLVS

-3455 DHLSNMTFDDIKE
+3455 DHLSNMSFDDIKE

-3478 GTVETIIV
+3478 GMVETIVV

-3501 SEFMNAFAEY
+3501 AEFMNAFAEY
-3511 AISANDPKSS
+3511 AISVNDPKSS

-3546 ILAADVSSGGGIL
+3546 ILAADVNPGGGIL
-3559 EANPQGDGPA
+3559 EANPRGDGSA
-3569 STFVKEV
+3569 STFVREV
-3576 KSWFGGIDQEDRG
+3576 KSWFGGIDQEDRD
-3589 RSRVAGSL
+3589 RFRVAYSL
-3597 ISALDFRF
+3597 IGALDSRF
-3605 RSRRFGKPDGDGLKD
+3605 RSERFGKPDGNGLKD

-3631 SCPKTKRVEALDAFA
+3631 SCPKAKRAEALDAFA

-3681 GRLDDDF
+3681 DRLDDDF

-3694 SLAGDPSIANKGI
+3694 ALAGDPSIANKEV

-3722 GTVPRS
+3722 GTVPGS
-3728 ELPSVLRMRTAT
+3728 ELPSVLRMRTAA

-3760 DTYWRN
+3760 DTYRRN
-3766 ADAANGRYLLTE
+3766 VDAANGRYLLTE

-3789 VVHALHVVPRATGE
+3789 VVHALHVVPRAAGE

-3897 PNANQWWY
+3897 PNANRWWY

-3940 VVVGR
+3940 VVVNR

-3961 AVQDDIRSEKHY
+3961 AVQDDLRSEKHY
-3973 WIDPQGHKHWREG
+3973 WKDPQGHKHWREG
-3986 MDISLAL
+3986 VDISLAL

-4017 EQAESGTA
+4017 EQVESGTA
-4025 RNLLEV
+4025 RNLLGV

-4073 VAKGFTIE
+4073 VAKGFTLE

-4150 NASLATPRE
+4150 NASLATSRE

-4201 EADARRLQAAGDV
+4201 EADARRLRAAGDV
-4214 GRAKKVE
+4214 GRAKEVE

-4231 RKAVR
+4231 NEAVR

-4296 AAEPAAAQPVVQPA
+4296 TAAQPVVQPA
-4310 SVTPVA
+4310 SAAPVT
-4316 AQPRK
+4316 AQARK
-4321 PAVEKQTPAPDD
+4321 PAPEKQTPAPDD

-4363 GGSTFAIYG
+4363 GGNTFAIYG

-4397 PEGERIADDEKLR
+4397 PEGERIADDETLR
-4410 RVMNSKNYRQSL
+4410 RVIKSKNYQQSL
-4422 AQKTGRTLGQL
+4422 AQMTGRTLRQI
-4433 EDMAKAGTLFDFAKA
+4433 EDMEKAGTLFAFAKS
-4448 NQPVGV
+4448 NPPGSV
-4454 SRSFRPGTTA
+4454 SRSFRPGTTG
-4464 GFGST
+4464 GFVSKT
-4469 VAPGEWRVDAERV
+4469 APGEWRVDAERV
-4482 GVLTGRIRL
+4482 GILTGRIRL
-4491 ARSDK
+4491 ARSDEY
-4496 NENVVYHEFF
+4496 ENAVYHEFF
-4506 HSVMGFMRALGSFS
+4506 HSVMGFMRTLGAFS

-4559 EPDKSVKGIW
+4559 EPDKSVKGVW

-4613 SAERKVSEPKDFLG
+4613 STERKVSEPKDFLG
-4627 KIDAAVATS
+4627 KIDAALKTYAATDAYS
-4636 RAVDAGL
+4636 PDATDVSFILDEYNASERRLVFDRASVQ
-4643 GLTVPDETREQTVL
+4643 PFR
-4657 RTYNQLEGGEVF
+4657 
-4669 NTAPD
+4669 
-4674 SDDVRFFGEFLNR
+4674 EFLNR
-4687 INAVGYPERS
+4687 INAIGYPERS
-4697 VRNAEIRRIIE
+4697 ARNAEIRRIIA

-4713 IEHMGTLFKTATVA
+4713 SENMGTLFKNATVA
-4727 FMKECGPVSVPAP
+4727 FIKEYGPVSVPAP
-4740 VATAE
+4740 TVTAE
-4745 GPAEPPV
+4745 RPAELLAAPAM
-4752 VPTVAVKPAS
+4752 AVKPAS
-4762 PKEIAKSVTDEDG
+4762 PKEVAKSVTDEDG
-4775 MIVATEDM
+4775 MIIATEDM

-4847 GIEVCVSALSRKA
+4847 GIGVCVSALSRKA

-4868 SDLRGIKAQS
+4868 SDLRGIEAQS

-4901 KFSQYQ
+4901 KFSQYR

-4928 KLRSPRICFVF
+4928 KLRRPRICFVF

-5000 ADTNVSSIAA
+5000 ADTKVSSIAA

-5053 KIIAA
+5053 KVIAA

-5089 MYDTYSRDKGDEIAE
+5089 MYDTYSGGEGSALAE

-5117 LTEYSGRGDVEY
+5117 LSEYSGRGNVEY
-5129 SKLYVRFSRPEKDGG
+5129 STIHVRFSRPEKDGG

-5163 HCEDLRKTALE
+5163 HCEDLRKAALD

-5289 VETTT
+5289 VEATT

-5423 IEAARGYLRGK
+5423 IEATREYLRGK
-5434 TPEPIHEITEAEA
+5434 MPKPIHEITEAEA

-5500 GDTTQFMVAP
+5500 GDASQFMVIP

-5546 IENAPEETVSFLS
+5546 IENAPEDTVSFLS

-5574 MAAVRKVAT
+5574 MAAVRKVAS

-5591 SKKAENLLFRA
+5591 PEKAENLLFRA

-5623 LADGTRA
+5623 LADGTHA

-5706 PTGLVENTSEGLI
+5706 PTGLVENTSESLI

-5741 TYRDFIVSKI
+5741 TYRDFVVSKT

-5758 YFETNRLRYMDHEN
+5758 YFEANRLRYMDHEG

-5786 VYMIKAAMKFHKAI
+5786 AYMIKAAMKFHKAI

-5863 WFESVSRP
+5863 WFKSVSRP
-5871 GEFGGVDFREMAQGV
+5871 GEFGGVDFREMAQGTD
-5886 HRQVAGFHSRI
+5886 RQIAGFHSRI
-5897 NSTNVLMN
+5897 NSENVLMS

-5927 DFVMDGGEIRHLGEG
+5927 DFVMDGGETRHLGEG

-5978 LLKARKVRYS
+5978 LLKARKIRYS

-6005 DLHDADY
+6005 DLHDVGY
-6012 YSWDKVQAR
+6012 YDWDKVQAR

-6046 DVKDVSFLDET
+6046 DVKDVSFLNET
-6057 LRTRDESWDDIIGKD
+6057 LRARDESWDDIIGKD

-6147 QVKEIEGLFDRSEA
+6147 QVKEIEDLFDRSEA
-6161 KKILLAAGRTEEEL
+6161 KKILLDAGRTEEEL
-6175 SYDGFA
+6175 SYEGYA
-6181 KPLDEIWNEVRE
+6181 KPLDKIWNETRE

-6198 RFLSDGDGEFFHN
+6198 RFLSDGDGEFFHSV
-6211 MNTPLPFS
+6211 NTPLPFS

-6294 VRGDYSRPV
+6294 VRGDYSRPI

-6344 KESADAVGA
+6344 KASADAVGA

-6486 IHGGARSNRASG
+6486 IHGGARSNRVSG

-6563 PTWQRASIHRALSYS
+6563 ATWQRASIHRALSYS

-6611 FTPEFVREHAE
+6611 FTPEFIRENAE
-6622 SLSKLQSLFRGK
+6622 SLSKLQTLFRGK

-6680 ETSRAVIEDDVRRVT
+6680 ETSRAVLEEDVQRVT

-6804 SWATGYNVI
+6804 SWATGYNVV

-6831 LPGRVARLFLTVGI
+6831 LPGRMARLFLTVGI

-6871 ELDEK
+6871 DLDEK

-6983 TDTKNQFFS
+6983 TDTRSQFFS
-6992 KLPMPH
+6992 KLPMPY
-6998 QRIAESIMGRS
+6998 QRIAESVMGRS

-7042 ACVPFAATST
+7042 AYVPFAATSS
-7052 GNFGDAGFWTLVG
+7052 GNFSDAGFWTLVG
-7065 PVQMGASTSDVAKRM
+7065 PVQMGASTSDVTKRT

-7099 PVRSG
+7099 PVRSS

-7161 LKPGDDYDV
+7161 LKPEDDYDV
-7170 ERMGKLL
+7170 KKMGKLL

-7217 IILASREAPYRT
+7217 IILASREAPYRA

>member
-27 TARTGSLPP
+27 TARTGSLPS

-41 IDAPNLYPDVDPFGV
+41 SDAPNLYPDVDPFGV
-56 RSTARAEAGD
+56 RSTVRAEAGD
-66 SLATSST
+66 SFATSAT

-91 KTRLGRDLVAAAEDV
+91 KSRLGRDLVSAAEDT

-161 MVHGKAGEVTEDE
+161 MVHGKASEVTEDE
-174 RLAGTLDMYNR
+174 RLAGTLDLYNR

-232 ATDAAAQKASVHA
+232 ATDAAAKKASVHA

-264 AAVNIKNTTG
+264 AATNIKNTTG

-306 VEGAANAAANPAK
+306 VEGVANAAANPAK

-592 DEIRAAIGS
+592 DEIRTAIGS
-601 DIKGYVKA
+601 DIKGYVKS
-609 AVKEAND
+609 AVKEANE

-638 KQLDPIKAAQ
+638 KQFDPIKAAQ

-711 LAEAFAFA
+711 LAEAFAFT

-767 LFIERTAAQRRRLD
+767 LFIERTAAQRKRLD
-781 AKAAELEKKANEEI
+781 DKAAELEKKANDEI
-795 AAREHATGEGMPPR
+795 AARGRATEEGMPPR
-809 VFATDAE
+809 VSATDAE
-816 VQSWRDEAK
+816 VQAWRDEAK

-830 SERAGNLFENFIASL
+830 SKRAGNLFENFIASL

-856 GTAVSDDAVIS
+856 GAAVSDDAVIS
-867 APIYSDE
+867 APVYSDE

-901 ERAVNGAAEAIQ
+901 ERAVSGAAEAIQ
-913 TQYRMNTKRADE
+913 TQFRMNTKRADE
-925 SPEGF
+925 SPESF

-983 NLLAEELSAIQNG
+983 NLLAEELSTIQNG

-1005 EVEGSVTTAEYD
+1005 EVEGSVMTAEYD
-1017 AAHERALQRLR
+1017 AAHERALRRLR

-1070 ARKEFY
+1070 TRKEFY
-1076 SINDPEAPRISYDAF
+1076 SINDPEAPRMSYDAF

-1143 IINIPRGLQTEQ
+1143 IINIPRGLPTEQ

-1193 GTAVRQSYLD
+1193 GTAIRQSYLD
-1203 HVRNAILPGGTTSI
+1203 HVRNAILPDGTASI
-1217 SRAEDVDAAIAR
+1217 SRAEDVDAALAR

-1236 IVEGIAR
+1236 VVEGIAR

-1277 VALFSRMVDEA
+1277 VALFSRMVDET
-1288 ERDDRFGNPVSV
+1288 ERDDRFGNPVSI

-1309 GKWTAVVRERG
+1309 GKWTVAIRERE
-1320 STESRLTAAD
+1320 STESRPLSAD
-1330 TLDSLA
+1330 TLDGLTTL
-1336 AILKDRY
+1336 LKDRY

-1378 RVRMNAAARGNQDYL
+1378 RTRMNAAAQGNQDYL

-1412 AFRRASELRLAMLHE
+1412 AFRRARELRLAQLHE
-1427 ANYKQ
+1427 DNRKQ
-1432 NDVWLYLPPGTE
+1432 DDVWLYLPPGTE
-1444 KTEESRKKASIIKED
+1444 RTEENRKKASVIKED
-1459 AKRAWSRLFERD
+1459 AKRAWDRLFERT
-1471 KDGRAIGYLA
+1471 KDGRAVGYLA

-1534 PISHVNAQ
+1534 PVSHVNAQ

-1561 AYLKMFMPQVRTFMD
+1561 AYIRTFMPQVRTFMD
-1576 EVRRVCNETAESNR
+1576 EVSRVCNETAESVR

-1598 KIIAFRDATVE
+1598 KIIALRDATVE

-1633 RTEVPSEWQRSVLG
+1633 RTEVPNEWQRSVLG

-1682 ELEALTGKD
+1682 ELEALTGED
-1691 VNINAGIARY
+1691 VNVNAGIARY

-1731 QVFADSVVNQQQ
+1731 QTFADSVANQQQ

-1762 KAAPQVDTPV
+1762 KATPQVDSPA

-1777 SVDTVAEPPA
+1777 PVDTVAEPPA

-1796 AQAKVVQDKLTVEEV
+1796 AQARVVQDKLTVEEV

-1830 ENGRPVQTDEDDD
+1830 ENGMPVQTDEADD
-1843 IDTDPDQFM
+1843 IDVDPDQFM
-1852 IAPEPVQ
+1852 VAPEPVQ

-1904 GGLADLKALVRNKLV
+1904 GGLGDLKALVRDKLV

-1931 DAWRTARDD
+1931 DAWRTAHDD
-1940 GKYAADWDFG
+1940 GKYAADWNFG
-1950 IDKDED
+1950 IDKDEE

-2009 ASNYLL
+2009 ASKYLL

-2086 GAVMLTY
+2086 GAVLLTY

-2101 RMQLA
+2101 RMQLS
-2106 SLLGSCAPATP
+2106 SLLGSCAPAVP

-2153 WLAGKTADE
+2153 RLAGKTADE

-2237 EKSEWTRLLEYFAPK
+2237 EKSEWARLLEYFAPK
-2252 ADGILPDAASVLVET
+2252 TDGVLPDAASVLVET

-2273 VTKGRADR
+2273 VTKGKADR

-2290 MFQSDSPNRRNITG
+2290 MFQSDSPDRRNITG

-2312 GIWKMLLQVYA
+2312 GIWKMLLQAYA

-2364 RSDKLG
+2364 RSDNLG
-2370 FEGVLRTWFN
+2370 FEGVLRDWFN

-2439 AGCEAAYELEGADD
+2439 EGCEAAYELEGADD
-2453 PMMFSAKYG
+2453 PATLSAKYG

-2554 EGKDI
+2554 DGKDV

-2578 ALIGTTG
+2578 AFIGTTG
-2585 IFGYGADRQ
+2585 ILGYGANRQ

-2636 HGDFLKEDPKRFMN
+2636 HGDFLKEDPKRFVN
-2650 DFAKEFLD
+2650 DFAKEFLE

-2691 GDNES
+2691 GAGKS

-2718 DGKPV
+2718 DGRPV
-2723 EVRSRITGPELDKI
+2723 EIGSSVTGAALDKI
-2737 IGTIDWANFGGTGK
+2737 IGTIDWKNFGGTGK
-2751 KGRYMLSQ
+2751 KGRYLLSQ

-2773 DYGEHRMFALM
+2773 DYGGHRMFALM

-2803 PEFSRTPRNY
+2803 SEFSRTPRNY

-2849 DLRDLVSGWS
+2849 GLRDLVSGWS

-2868 PRSVSNLLRDD
+2868 PRSVSNLLRED

-2918 LGTDYALVSNGA
+2918 LGTDYALVSNAA
-2930 WVGKNGKAR
+2930 WVGKDGKAH
-2939 SHSASQMFNDT
+2939 SHSSSQMFNDT

-2955 AIEEADREFLR
+2955 AIAEADREFLR

-2989 NDQKLYETFK
+2989 DDQKLYETFK

-3054 CLIDHHGNAFSLRLH
+3054 CLIDHHGNAFSLRSH

-3091 SRRPGTEYLWKTVS
+3091 SRRPGTEFLWKTVS

-3127 VYEKMHDSEG
+3127 VYEGMHDSEG
-3137 NMRTY
+3137 NVRTY

-3175 DEAKKAEWKP
+3175 DDAKKAEWKP

-3222 GQFIGPRKL
+3222 GQFIEPRKL

-3245 EKGFTTVSAAAQA
+3245 EKGFTTVSTAAQA

-3285 GKPKFREGGLV
+3285 GKPRFREGGLV

-3356 WNDGKG
+3356 WDDGKG
-3362 PAPNPEVAWDKVLKR
+3362 PAPNPETAWDMVLKR
-3377 NGVLGEKIFDVAN
+3377 DGVLGEKIFDVAK

-3405 SAARAGDARAVIVS
+3405 SASRAGDARAVIVS

-3478 GTVETIIV
+3478 GMVETIIV

-3501 SEFMNAFAEY
+3501 AEFMNAFAEY

-3546 ILAADVSSGGGIL
+3546 ILAADVNPSGGIL
-3559 EANPQGDGPA
+3559 EANPRGDGPA
-3569 STFVKEV
+3569 STFVREV
-3576 KSWFGGIDQEDRG
+3576 KSWFGGIDQEDRD
-3589 RSRVAGSL
+3589 RFHVAYSL
-3597 ISALDFRF
+3597 IGALDSRF
-3605 RSRRFGKPDGDGLKD
+3605 RSERFGKPDGNGLKD

-3631 SCPKTKRVEALDAFA
+3631 SCPKTKRAEALDAFA

-3681 GRLDDDF
+3681 DRLDDDF

-3694 SLAGDPSIANKGI
+3694 ALAGDPSIANKEV

-3722 GTVPRS
+3722 GTVPGS
-3728 ELPSVLRMRTAT
+3728 ELPSVLRMRTAA

-3760 DTYWRN
+3760 DTYRRN
-3766 ADAANGRYLLTE
+3766 VDAANGRYLLTE

-3789 VVHALHVVPRATGE
+3789 VVHALHVVPRAAGE

-3940 VVVGR
+3940 VVVNR

-3961 AVQDDIRSEKHY
+3961 AVQDDLRSEKHY
-3973 WIDPQGHKHWREG
+3973 WKDPQGHKHWREG
-3986 MDISLAL
+3986 VDISLAL

-4040 VENGVAKD
+4040 IENGVAKD

-4081 PSALFGQLLPT
+4081 PSTLFGQLLPT

-4114 FPETAASWS
+4114 FPETATSWS

-4201 EADARRLQAAGDV
+4201 EADARRLRTAGDV
-4214 GRAKKVE
+4214 GRAKEVE

-4291 KRTST
+4291 KRTS
-4296 AAEPAAAQPVVQPA
+4296 AVAEPAAAQPVVQPA
-4310 SVTPVA
+4310 SATPVA
-4316 AQPRK
+4316 AQARK
-4321 PAVEKQTPAPDD
+4321 PAAEKQTPAPDD

-4339 YVQKVADR
+4339 YVQQVADR

-4353 MWDMGRVEYK
+4353 MWDMGSVEYK

-4372 RFHES
+4372 RFHEA

-4454 SRSFRPGTTA
+4454 SRSFRPGTTE
-4464 GFGST
+4464 GFGSK
-4469 VAPGEWRVDAERV
+4469 VVPGEWRVDAERV

-4491 ARSDK
+4491 ARSDEY
-4496 NENVVYHEFF
+4496 ENVVYHEFF
-4506 HSVMGFMRALGSFS
+4506 HSVMGFMRTLGSFS

-4578 LWSTLTQGA
+4578 LWSTLTQGT

-4613 SAERKVSEPKDFLG
+4613 STERKVSEPKDFLG
-4627 KIDAAVATS
+4627 KIDAAVSTFERTENLRYGS
-4636 RAVDAGL
+4636 RERTLLQYWYDREGAGEASDAEL
-4643 GLTVPDETREQTVL
+4643 SE
-4657 RTYNQLEGGEVF
+4657 F
-4669 NTAPD
+4669 A
-4674 SDDVRFFGEFLNR
+4674 EFLNR
-4687 INAVGYPERS
+4687 INAVGYPDRS
-4697 VRNAEIRRIIE
+4697 TRNAEIRKIIA
-4708 EFDAR
+4708 EFNTRRDGFGEFAKYVT
-4713 IEHMGTLFKTATVA
+4713 IA
-4727 FMKECGPVSVPAP
+4727 FMKEYGPVSVPVP
-4740 VATAE
+4740 V
-4745 GPAEPPV
+4745 
-4752 VPTVAVKPAS
+4752 
-4762 PKEIAKSVTDEDG
+4762 
-4775 MIVATEDM
+4775 
-4783 SKVRLSSEQTQV
+4783 
-4795 VSRAKE
+4795 
-4801 FIKNTVR
+4801 
-4808 DGKDASGRD
+4808 
-4817 FLLIQGEAGTGKT
+4817 
-4830 TLVHE
+4830 
-4835 LVRQLQ
+4835 
-4841 DDPETS
+4841 
-4847 GIEVCVSALSRKA
+4847 
-4860 VHVLADKL
+4860 
-4868 SDLRGIKAQS
+4868 
-4878 LYSLSGVGERTPDE
+4878 
-4892 RFAVDPNKE
+4892 
-4901 KFSQYQ
+4901 
-4907 LILVDE
+4907 
-4913 ASMVSGK
+4913 
-4920 ILDAIAGV
+4920 
-4928 KLRSPRICFVF
+4928 
-4939 LGDRGQVGPISTSGD
+4939 
-4954 MGGKSPVFNGE
+4954 
-4965 DARFEVHNLSHVFR
+4965 
-4979 QSGGSP
+4979 
-4985 ILGYAKEFR
+4985 
-4994 KVSNGE
+4994 
-5000 ADTNVSSIAA
+5000 
-5010 GARGSSIT
+5010 
-5018 DGGALVYQPNGGDA
+5018 
-5032 TWGKIEDAF
+5032 
-5041 KHAADTKDVKYA
+5041 
-5053 KIIAA
+5053 
-5058 TNARVSE
+5058 
-5065 LNRRIHDKLF
+5065 
-5075 PGDPGRFAKGELVM
+5075 
-5089 MYDTYSRDKGDEIAE
+5089 
-5104 NSEEGVVTDVLRG
+5104 
-5117 LTEYSGRGDVEY
+5117 
-5129 SKLYVRFSRPEKDGG
+5129 
-5144 DTTVPLD
+5144 
-5151 ILSPKDRTRWND
+5151 
-5163 HCEDLRKTALE
+5163 
-5174 AKNAYGPRDRRTK
+5174 
-5187 HAWRE
+5187 
-5192 FFAASDR
+5192 
-5199 FANVKPGYA
+5199 VKPGEGYINHSGGA
-5208 MTVHKAQ
+5208 VGSDTVWGEIGTEFGVKSNHYWHGRKTPNGNVEITQAQYEDGVRHVHKANETLKRRPERYMSLLARNWQ
-5215 GSTYRMVFVDEDNV
+5215 QVANADAVYAIGTVADDGKTVEGGTGWAVQMAIDTARPVHLFDQADNQWKRFDGKTWVAEDTPT
-5229 LTAGAWSNEQRA
+5229 LTKNFAGIG
-5241 EVMYTALT
+5241 T
-5249 RAANIAVVMSGKRG
+5249 REITEAGKRAIRDVY
-5263 ETTDIKSY
+5263 EKTFSA
-5271 VELNESIEKARS
+5271 VALNT
-5283 NPARQA
+5283 PG
-5289 VETTT
+5289 
-5294 VEAPTG
+5294 VEAPTV
-5300 EVNIWAGSGENSAL
+5300 EVP
-5314 SNLAHRP
+5314 R
-5321 FTYGGRLYDSV
+5321 
-5332 EHAYQTLKSGK
+5332 
-5343 FVQYVYDN
+5343 
-5351 FKSLGVSAIKRWTSS
+5351 
-5366 HKEARANRATNVSL
+5366 
-5380 MNTLV
+5380 
-5385 RESFEQNP
+5385 
-5393 GAAQVL
+5393 
-5399 LATGD
+5399 
-5404 AKITHE
+5404 
-5410 QATDLWKTEFPKA
+5410 
-5423 IEAARGYLRGK
+5423 
-5434 TPEPIHEITEAEA
+5434 TEAEA
-5447 AAVPVT
+5447 AKVPVT

-5474 DLVSM
+5474 DLISM

-5500 GDTTQFMVAP
+5500 GDADQFMVAP

-5546 IENAPEETVSFLS
+5546 IENAPEDTVSFLS

-5574 MAAVRKVAT
+5574 MAAVRKVAS

-5591 SKKAENLLFRA
+5591 PEKAENLLFRA

-5669 RRREDGTTVGRYPED
+5669 RRREDGTAVGRYPED

-5741 TYRDFIVSKI
+5741 TYRDFVVSKT

-5758 YFETNRLRYMDHEN
+5758 YFETNRLRYIDHEG

-5786 VYMIKAAMKFHKAI
+5786 AYMIKAAMKFHKAI

-5825 GAEMASSMYVAPE
+5825 GVETASSMYVSPE

-5886 HRQVAGFHSRI
+5886 HRQVAGFHSRA

-5905 RRFGLDVLP
+5905 HRFGLDVLP

-5927 DFVMDGGEIRHLGEG
+5927 DFTRDGGEIRYRG
-5942 KGKKVEKYDAYNGK
+5942 KGKGEKVEKYDAYNGK
-5956 KAKGPDGKTLSLT
+5956 KAKGADGKTLSLT

-5988 GGTKI
+5988 GGTEI

-6012 YSWDKVQAR
+6012 YDWNKVQVR
-6021 ARVGRSLGYSPF
+6021 AKSGRAFGYSPF

-6046 DVKDVSFLDET
+6046 DVKDVGFLNET
-6057 LRTRDESWDDIIGKD
+6057 LRVRDESWDDIIGKD

-6082 AAVTALREAKRLTE
+6082 AAVAALREAKRLTE
-6096 SRDEK
+6096 SRDGN

-6119 EAQGLLATRERLSKE
+6119 EAQGLLVTRERLSKE
-6134 LGRHARTEGVVIL
+6134 LGRHARTEGAVIL
-6147 QVKEIEGLFDRSEA
+6147 QVKEIEDLFDRSEA

-6175 SYDGFA
+6175 SYEGYA
-6181 KPLDEIWNEVRE
+6181 KPFDKIWNEMRE
-6193 FVSSS
+6193 FISSS

-6333 MIWKDLGDPTL
+6333 MVWKDLGDPTL
-6344 KESADAVGA
+6344 KASADAVGA

-6379 MTDELV
+6379 MTDALV

-6397 LGHAIQRA
+6397 LGHAVQRA
-6405 IDGITNA
+6405 VDGITNA
-6412 YAFRATLYNMLTT
+6412 YAFRATLYNMLTA

-6469 LDITKSGVWNA
+6469 IDITKSGVWNA
-6480 RHIYGK
+6480 RHIYNK

-6518 SIEGFLAQAT
+6518 SIEGFMAQAT

-6563 PTWQRASIHRALSYS
+6563 STWQRASIHRALSYS

-6611 FTPEFVREHAE
+6611 FTPEFIRENAE

-6680 ETSRAVIEDDVRRVT
+6680 ETSRAVLEEDVQRVT

-6735 AVASQL
+6735 AVASQI

-6760 DLKKYTNYIN
+6760 DLKRYTNYLN

-6804 SWATGYNVI
+6804 SWATGYNVV

-6831 LPGRVARLFLTVGI
+6831 LPGRMARLFLTVGI

-6921 SVGNHPFL
+6921 SVGDHPFL
-6929 RTIPAI
+6929 RTVPAI

-6975 LWEDPRWW
+6975 LWEDLRWW
-6983 TDTKNQFFS
+6983 TDTRNQFFS

-7009 LTWMDQELPWND
+7009 LTWMGQELPWND
-7021 ENDLLRWINP
+7021 ENDLLRWMNP

-7042 ACVPFAATST
+7042 AYVPFAATSA

-7065 PVQMGASTSDVAKRM
+7065 PVQMGASTSDVTKRT

-7085 RWSSNDRRGYAFGG
+7085 HWSSDDRRGYAFGG

-7125 EAMANGV
+7125 EAMTNGV

-7161 LKPGDDYDV
+7161 LKPEDDYDV
-7170 ERMGKLL
+7170 KKMGKLL

>member
-11 ENNYATDSA
+11 ENNYALDSA
-20 YGGFREY
+20 YGGLREY
-27 TARTGSLPP
+27 IARTGSLPS

-41 IDAPNLYPDVDPFGV
+41 SDAPNLYPDVDPFGV

-91 KTRLGRDLVAAAEDV
+91 KTRLGRDLVSAAEDV

-139 RWMTSPLDPVHNAGM
+139 RWMTSPLDPVRNAGM

-174 RLAGTLDMYNR
+174 RLAGTLDLYNR
-185 KLSEDGSWWYQV
+185 KLSEDGTWSHKV

-232 ATDAAAQKASVHA
+232 ATDAAAEKASVHA

-264 AAVNIKNTTG
+264 AATNIKNTTG

-418 VSQMIAAPLG
+418 VSQMIAAPIG

-503 EAAVSR
+503 GAAVSR

-556 EMASVTRKLAQA
+556 EMASVTRKLAGA
-568 NVKVTNPAALQASLE
+568 KIKVTNPAALQASLE

-592 DEIRAAIGS
+592 DEIRAAIGP

-609 AVKEAND
+609 AVKEANN

-657 VISEMLEERYSDFM
+657 VVSEMLEERYSDFM

-781 AKAAELEKKANEEI
+781 DKAAELEKKADEEI
-795 AAREHATGEGMPPR
+795 AARGHATEEGMPPR
-809 VFATDAE
+809 VSATDAE
-816 VQSWRDEAK
+816 IQSWRDEAK

-856 GTAVSDDAVIS
+856 GAAVSDDAVIS

-901 ERAVNGAAEAIQ
+901 ERAVSGAAEAIQ
-913 TQYRMNTKRADE
+913 TQFRMNTKRADE
-925 SPEGF
+925 SPESF

-1005 EVEGSVTTAEYD
+1005 EVEGSVTTAEYE
-1017 AAHERALQRLR
+1017 AAHERALRRLR

-1039 AAHQT
+1039 ASHQT

-1076 SINDPEAPRISYDAF
+1076 SINDPESPRMSYDAF
-1091 VSEKGNKE
+1091 VSEKGNRE

-1105 RRYTETLYDTLTAG
+1105 RRYVETLYDTLTAG

-1143 IINIPRGLQTEQ
+1143 ILNIPRGLPTEQ

-1165 LAARLPQLQN
+1165 LAARLPQLRN

-1203 HVRNAILPGGTTSI
+1203 HVRNAILPDGVASI
-1217 SRAEDVDAAIAR
+1217 SRAEDVDAALAR

-1236 IVEGIAR
+1236 VVEGIAR
-1243 DLRLPPAYTAADIR
+1243 DLRLSPAYTTADIR

-1288 ERDDRFGNPVSV
+1288 ERDDRFGNPVSI

-1309 GKWTAVVRERG
+1309 GKWTVAVSERG
-1320 STESRLTAAD
+1320 SSESRPLAAD

-1336 AILKDRY
+1336 AVLKDRY

-1348 QPKVVYTSTDV
+1348 QPKVVYMSTDV

-1412 AFRRASELRLAMLHE
+1412 AFRRARELRLAQLYE
-1427 ANYKQ
+1427 DNRKQ
-1432 NDVWLYLPPGTE
+1432 DDVWLYLPPGTE
-1444 KTEESRKKASIIKED
+1444 RTEENRKKASVIKED
-1459 AKRAWSRLFERD
+1459 AKRAWYRLFERTE
-1471 KDGRAIGYLA
+1471 DGRAIGYLA

-1503 VFGLVSPAHRS
+1503 AFGLVSPAHRS

-1561 AYLKMFMPQVRTFMD
+1561 AYLRTFMPQVRTFMD
-1576 EVRRVCNETAESNR
+1576 EVRRVCNETAESVR

-1598 KIIAFRDATVE
+1598 KIIALRDATVE

-1633 RTEVPSEWQRSVLG
+1633 RTEVPNEWQRSVLG

-1682 ELEALTGKD
+1682 ELEALTGED

-1731 QVFADSVVNQQQ
+1731 QAFADSVVNQQQ

-1762 KAAPQVDTPV
+1762 KTASRTGTPTQVQEPTVDST
-1772 QAPEP
+1772 PEP
-1777 SVDTVAEPPA
+1777 PT

-1796 AQAKVVQDKLTVEEV
+1796 AQAKVVQDRLTVEEV

-1830 ENGRPVQTDEDDD
+1830 ENGMPVQTDEAGD
-1843 IDTDPDQFM
+1843 IDVDPDQFM
-1852 IAPEPVQ
+1852 VFPEPVQ

-1904 GGLADLKALVRNKLV
+1904 GGLSDLKALVRDKLV

-1931 DAWRTARDD
+1931 DAWRIARDD

-1950 IDKDED
+1950 TDKDEE

-1976 KAMMEFLALMDLVT
+1976 KAMTEFLALMDLVT

-1996 FQPLAED
+1996 FQPFAED

-2026 GFLTRIA
+2026 GFLTRVA

-2077 EGEPPINAR
+2077 DGEPPINAR
-2086 GAVMLTY
+2086 GAVLLTY

-2153 WLAGKTADE
+2153 RLAGKTANE

-2230 RNEGDRK
+2230 RNEGARK

-2252 ADGILPDAASVLVET
+2252 TDGVLPDAASVLVET

-2281 KTLVDRALD
+2281 KALVDRALD
-2290 MFQSDSPNRRNITG
+2290 MFQSDSPDRRNITG
-2304 ATTSLQGK
+2304 AATSLQGK
-2312 GIWKMLLQVYA
+2312 GIWKMLLQAYA

-2364 RSDKLG
+2364 RSDDLG
-2370 FEGVLRTWFN
+2370 FEGVLRKWFN
-2380 GYADMPEDVF
+2380 GYADMSEDVF

-2439 AGCEAAYELEGADD
+2439 AGCEAVYELEGAED
-2453 PMMFSAKYG
+2453 PTTLAAKYG

-2543 YDEHGDVLKDA
+2543 YDEDGNVLKDA
-2554 EGKDI
+2554 EGKDV
-2559 RGHAYTGILWN
+2559 RGHAFTGILWN

-2578 ALIGTTG
+2578 AFIGTTG
-2585 IFGYGADRQ
+2585 ILGYGADRQ

-2636 HGDFLKEDPKRFMN
+2636 HGDFLKEDPKRFVN
-2650 DFAKEFLD
+2650 DFAKEFLE

-2667 SIIWSD
+2667 SVIWSD

-2691 GDNES
+2691 GAGKS

-2723 EVRSRITGPELDKI
+2723 EIGSSVTGAALDKI
-2737 IGTIDWANFGGTGK
+2737 IGMIDWANFGGTGK
-2751 KGRYMLSQ
+2751 KGRYLLSQ
-2759 LLDGAEIRE
+2759 LLDGVEIRE

-2773 DYGEHRMFALM
+2773 DYGGHRMFALM

-2803 PEFSRTPRNY
+2803 SEFSRTPRNY

-2849 DLRDLVSGWS
+2849 GLRDLVSGWS
-2859 LTGAIMSRD
+2859 LTGAFMSRD
-2868 PRSVSNLLRDD
+2868 PRSVSNLLRED

-2884 LLANGEPENGK
+2884 LIANGEPENGK

-2918 LGTDYALVSNGA
+2918 LGTDYALVSNAA
-2930 WVGKNGKAR
+2930 WVGKDGKAH
-2939 SHSASQMFNDT
+2939 SHSSSQMFNDT

-2955 AIEEADREFLR
+2955 AIAEADREFLR

-2989 NDQKLYETFK
+2989 DDQKLYETFK

-3054 CLIDHHGNAFSLRLH
+3054 CLIDHHGNAFSLRSH
-3069 PVTIREKNK
+3069 PVTIRERNK

-3091 SRRPGTEYLWKTVS
+3091 SRRPGTEFLWKTVS

-3127 VYEKMHDSEG
+3127 VYEGMHDSEG
-3137 NMRTY
+3137 NARTY

-3209 AKLYMLSPVKGKK
+3209 AKLYMLSPVRGKK
-3222 GQFIGPRKL
+3222 GQFIEPRKL

-3245 EKGFTTVSAAAQA
+3245 EKGFTTVSAAAQV
-3258 KLDAHIQKLIAEGVL
+3258 KLDAHVQKLIAEGVL

-3285 GKPKFREGGLV
+3285 GKPRFREGGLV

-3356 WNDGKG
+3356 WDGGKG
-3362 PAPNPEVAWDKVLKR
+3362 PAPNPETAWDMVLKR
-3377 NGVLGEKIFDVAN
+3377 DGVLGEKIFDVAK

-3405 SAARAGDARAVIVS
+3405 SASRAGDARAVLVS

-3441 NVSGKDWIDFMYHL
+3441 NASGKDWIDFMYHL
-3455 DHLSNMTFDDIKE
+3455 DHLSNMSFDDIKE

-3478 GTVETIIV
+3478 GMVETIVV
-3486 DMLNAVGDGRLFTTD
+3486 DMLNAAGDGRLFTTD
-3501 SEFMNAFAEY
+3501 AEFMNAFAEY
-3511 AISANDPKSS
+3511 AISVNDPKSS

-3546 ILAADVSSGGGIL
+3546 ILAADVNPGGGIL
-3559 EANPQGDGPA
+3559 EANPRGDGSA
-3569 STFVKEV
+3569 STFVREV
-3576 KSWFGGIDQEDRG
+3576 KSWFGGIDQEDRD
-3589 RSRVAGSL
+3589 RFHVAYSL
-3597 ISALDFRF
+3597 IGALDSRF
-3605 RSRRFGKPDGDGLKD
+3605 RSERFGKPDGNGLKD

-3631 SCPKTKRVEALDAFA
+3631 SCPKAKRAEALDAFA

-3681 GRLDDDF
+3681 DRLDDDF

-3694 SLAGDPSIANKGI
+3694 ALAGDPSIANKEV

-3722 GTVPRS
+3722 GTVPGS
-3728 ELPSVLRMRTAT
+3728 ELPSVLRMRTAA

-3760 DTYWRN
+3760 DTYRRN
-3766 ADAANGRYLLTE
+3766 VDAANGRYLLTE

-3789 VVHALHVVPRATGE
+3789 VVHALHVVPRAAGE

-3940 VVVGR
+3940 VVVNR

-3961 AVQDDIRSEKHY
+3961 AVQDDLRSEKHY
-3973 WIDPQGHKHWREG
+3973 WKDPQGHKHWREG
-3986 MDISLAL
+3986 VDISLAL

-4007 SRSKVMQANR
+4007 SRSKVMQVNR

-4040 VENGVAKD
+4040 IENGVAKD

-4114 FPETAASWS
+4114 FPETATSWS

-4170 TKGTKPR
+4170 MKGTKPR

-4188 SDLRKLAEEIAEL
+4188 SDLRRLAEEIAEL
-4201 EADARRLQAAGDV
+4201 EADARRLRTAGDV
-4214 GRAKKVE
+4214 GRAKEVE

-4291 KRTST
+4291 KRTS
-4296 AAEPAAAQPVVQPA
+4296 AVAGPAAAQPVVQPA
-4310 SVTPVA
+4310 SATPVA
-4316 AQPRK
+4316 AQARK
-4321 PAVEKQTPAPDD
+4321 PAAEKQTPAPDD

-4339 YVQKVADR
+4339 YVQQVADR

-4383 AENVFKTRIDVEVL
+4383 TENVFETRIDVEVL
-4397 PEGERIADDEKLR
+4397 PEGERIADDETLR
-4410 RVMNSKNYRQSL
+4410 RVMKSKNYQQSL
-4422 AQKTGRTLGQL
+4422 AQMTGRTLRQI
-4433 EDMAKAGTLFDFAKA
+4433 EDMEKAGTLFAFAKA
-4448 NQPVGV
+4448 NPPGGV
-4454 SRSFRPGTTA
+4454 SRSFRPGTTG
-4464 GFGST
+4464 GFVSKT
-4469 VAPGEWRVDAERV
+4469 APGEWRVDAERV

-4491 ARSDK
+4491 ARSDEY
-4496 NENVVYHEFF
+4496 ENVVYHEFF
-4506 HSVMGFMRALGSFS
+4506 HSVMGFMRTLGSFS

-4627 KIDAAVATS
+4627 KIDAALKTYAATDAYS
-4636 RAVDAGL
+4636 SDATDVSFILDGYNASERRLVFGRASVQ
-4643 GLTVPDETREQTVL
+4643 PFR
-4657 RTYNQLEGGEVF
+4657 
-4669 NTAPD
+4669 
-4674 SDDVRFFGEFLNR
+4674 EFLNR
-4687 INAVGYPERS
+4687 INAIGYPERS
-4697 VRNAEIRRIIE
+4697 ARNAEIRRIIA

-4713 IEHMGTLFKTATVA
+4713 SENMGTLFKNATIA
-4727 FMKECGPVSVPAP
+4727 FMKEYGPVSVPAP
-4740 VATAE
+4740 AVTA
-4745 GPAEPPV
+4745 GRPAELPAAPAM
-4752 VPTVAVKPAS
+4752 AVKPAS
-4762 PKEIAKSVTDEDG
+4762 PKEIAKSVTDAET
-4775 MIVATEDM
+4775 AT
-4783 SKVRLSSEQTQV
+4783 T
-4795 VSRAKE
+4795 
-4801 FIKNTVR
+4801 
-4808 DGKDASGRD
+4808 
-4817 FLLIQGEAGTGKT
+4817 EA
-4830 TLVHE
+4830 
-4835 LVRQLQ
+4835 
-4841 DDPETS
+4841 
-4847 GIEVCVSALSRKA
+4847 
-4860 VHVLADKL
+4860 
-4868 SDLRGIKAQS
+4868 
-4878 LYSLSGVGERTPDE
+4878 
-4892 RFAVDPNKE
+4892 
-4901 KFSQYQ
+4901 
-4907 LILVDE
+4907 
-4913 ASMVSGK
+4913 
-4920 ILDAIAGV
+4920 
-4928 KLRSPRICFVF
+4928 
-4939 LGDRGQVGPISTSGD
+4939 
-4954 MGGKSPVFNGE
+4954 
-4965 DARFEVHNLSHVFR
+4965 
-4979 QSGGSP
+4979 
-4985 ILGYAKEFR
+4985 
-4994 KVSNGE
+4994 
-5000 ADTNVSSIAA
+5000 
-5010 GARGSSIT
+5010 
-5018 DGGALVYQPNGGDA
+5018 
-5032 TWGKIEDAF
+5032 
-5041 KHAADTKDVKYA
+5041 
-5053 KIIAA
+5053 
-5058 TNARVSE
+5058 
-5065 LNRRIHDKLF
+5065 
-5075 PGDPGRFAKGELVM
+5075 
-5089 MYDTYSRDKGDEIAE
+5089 
-5104 NSEEGVVTDVLRG
+5104 
-5117 LTEYSGRGDVEY
+5117 
-5129 SKLYVRFSRPEKDGG
+5129 
-5144 DTTVPLD
+5144 
-5151 ILSPKDRTRWND
+5151 
-5163 HCEDLRKTALE
+5163 
-5174 AKNAYGPRDRRTK
+5174 
-5187 HAWRE
+5187 
-5192 FFAASDR
+5192 
-5199 FANVKPGYA
+5199 
-5208 MTVHKAQ
+5208 
-5215 GSTYRMVFVDEDNV
+5215 
-5229 LTAGAWSNEQRA
+5229 
-5241 EVMYTALT
+5241 
-5249 RAANIAVVMSGKRG
+5249 
-5263 ETTDIKSY
+5263 
-5271 VELNESIEKARS
+5271 
-5283 NPARQA
+5283 PA
-5289 VETTT
+5289 
-5294 VEAPTG
+5294 VEAP
-5300 EVNIWAGSGENSAL
+5300 L
-5314 SNLAHRP
+5314 
-5321 FTYGGRLYDSV
+5321 
-5332 EHAYQTLKSGK
+5332 
-5343 FVQYVYDN
+5343 
-5351 FKSLGVSAIKRWTSS
+5351 
-5366 HKEARANRATNVSL
+5366 
-5380 MNTLV
+5380 
-5385 RESFEQNP
+5385 
-5393 GAAQVL
+5393 
-5399 LATGD
+5399 
-5404 AKITHE
+5404 
-5410 QATDLWKTEFPKA
+5410 
-5423 IEAARGYLRGK
+5423 
-5434 TPEPIHEITEAEA
+5434 TEAEA

-5474 DLVSM
+5474 DLISM
-5479 PEDSVDASDIAGF
+5479 PEDSVGASDIAGF

-5500 GDTTQFMVAP
+5500 GDASQFMVAP

-5546 IENAPEETVSFLS
+5546 IENAPEDTVSFLS

-5574 MAAVRKVAT
+5574 MAAVRKVAS

-5591 SKKAENLLFRA
+5591 PEKAENLLFRA

-5730 EPKSGGVNSDG
+5730 EPKSGGANSDG
-5741 TYRDFIVSKI
+5741 TYRDFVISKT

-5758 YFETNRLRYMDHEN
+5758 YFESNRLRYMDHEG

-5786 VYMIKAAMKFHKAI
+5786 AYMIKAAMKFHKAI

-5825 GAEMASSMYVAPE
+5825 GAEMASSTYVAPE

-5863 WFESVSRP
+5863 WLESVSRP

-5886 HRQVAGFHSRI
+5886 HRQIAGFHSRA

-5905 RRFGLDVLP
+5905 HRFGLDVLP
-5914 GQGIHAKIEGQTS
+5914 GQGIHAKVEGRTS
-5927 DFVMDGGEIRHLGEG
+5927 DFTRDGGEIRYRG
-5942 KGKKVEKYDAYNGK
+5942 KGKGEKVEKYDAYNGK
-5956 KAKGPDGKTLSLT
+5956 KAKGADGKTLSLT

-5988 GGTKI
+5988 GGSEI
-5993 LTGVDGVTFSLN
+5993 LTGVDGITFSLN

-6012 YSWDKVQAR
+6012 YDWDKVQAR

-6046 DVKDVSFLDET
+6046 DVKDVSFLNET

-6082 AAVTALREAKRLTE
+6082 AAVAALREAKRLTE
-6096 SRDEK
+6096 SRDES

-6119 EAQGLLATRERLSKE
+6119 EAQGLIVARERLSKE
-6134 LGRHARTEGVVIL
+6134 LGRHARTEGAVIL
-6147 QVKEIEGLFDRSEA
+6147 QVKEIEDLFDRSEA
-6161 KKILLAAGRTEEEL
+6161 KKILRAAGRTEEEL
-6175 SYDGFA
+6175 SYEGYA
-6181 KPLDEIWNEVRE
+6181 KPFDKIWNEVRE

-6294 VRGDYSRPV
+6294 VSGDYSRPV

-6333 MIWKDLGDPTL
+6333 MVWKDLGDPTL
-6344 KESADAVGA
+6344 KESADAVGS

-6379 MTDELV
+6379 MTDALV

-6397 LGHAIQRA
+6397 LGHAVQRA
-6405 IDGITNA
+6405 VDGITNA

-6469 LDITKSGVWNA
+6469 IDITKSGVWNA
-6480 RHIYGK
+6480 RHIYNK

-6498 TIEIGG
+6498 TIEVGG

-6518 SIEGFLAQAT
+6518 SIEGFMAQAT

-6563 PTWQRASIHRALSYS
+6563 STWQRASIHRVLSYS

-6611 FTPEFVREHAE
+6611 FTPEFIRERAE
-6622 SLSKLQSLFRGK
+6622 SLSKLQTLFRGK

-6680 ETSRAVIEDDVRRVT
+6680 ETGRAVLEEDVQRVT

-6735 AVASQL
+6735 AVASQI

-6804 SWATGYNVI
+6804 SWATGYNVV

-6831 LPGRVARLFLTVGI
+6831 LPGRMARLFLTVGI

-6921 SVGNHPFL
+6921 SVGDHPFL
-6929 RTIPAI
+6929 RTVPAI

-6983 TDTKNQFFS
+6983 TDTRNQFFS

-7009 LTWMDQELPWND
+7009 LTWMGRELPWND
-7021 ENDLLRWINP
+7021 ENDLLRWMNP

-7042 ACVPFAATST
+7042 AYVPFAATSA

-7065 PVQMGASTSDVAKRM
+7065 PVQMGASTSDVTNRT

-7085 RWSSNDRRGYAFGG
+7085 RWSSDDRRGYAFGG

-7115 SRPEIAHLVR
+7115 SRPEVAHLVR

-7170 ERMGKLL
+7170 KKMGKLL

-7208 EEAKRRMAN
+7208 EETKRRMAN

>member
-27 TARTGSLPP
+27 TTRTGSLPF

-91 KTRLGRDLVAAAEDV
+91 KTRLGRDLVSAAEDV

-139 RWMTSPLDPVHNAGM
+139 RWMTSPLDPVRNAGM

-221 RAKKI
+221 RAKRI

-264 AAVNIKNTTG
+264 AATNIKNTTG

-490 APARRVAGQNHLV
+490 APARRVAGQNHLI

-556 EMASVTRKLAQA
+556 EMASVTRKLAGA
-568 NVKVTNPAALQASLE
+568 KIKVTNPAALQASLE

-592 DEIRAAIGS
+592 DEIRAAIGP
-601 DIKGYVKA
+601 DIKGYVKT

-638 KQLDPIKAAQ
+638 RQLDPIKAAQ

-795 AAREHATGEGMPPR
+795 AAREHATEEGMPPR
-809 VFATDAE
+809 VSATDAE

-856 GTAVSDDAVIS
+856 GAAVSDDAVIS

-901 ERAVNGAAEAIQ
+901 ERAVSGAAEAIQ
-913 TQYRMNTKRADE
+913 TQFRMNTKRADE
-925 SPEGF
+925 SPESF

-1005 EVEGSVTTAEYD
+1005 EVEGSVTTAEYE
-1017 AAHERALQRLR
+1017 AAHERALRRLR

-1039 AAHQT
+1039 ASHQT

-1076 SINDPEAPRISYDAF
+1076 SINDPESPRMSYDAF
-1091 VSEKGNKE
+1091 VSEKGNRE

-1105 RRYTETLYDTLTAG
+1105 RRYVETLYDTLTAG

-1143 IINIPRGLQTEQ
+1143 ILNIPRGLPTEQ

-1165 LAARLPQLQN
+1165 LAARLPQLRN

-1203 HVRNAILPGGTTSI
+1203 HVRNAILPDGVASI
-1217 SRAEDVDAAIAR
+1217 SRAEDVDVALAR

-1236 IVEGIAR
+1236 VVEGIAR
-1243 DLRLPPAYTAADIR
+1243 DLRLSPAYTTADIR

-1288 ERDDRFGNPVSV
+1288 ERDDRFGNPVSI

-1309 GKWTAVVRERG
+1309 GKWTVAVRERG
-1320 STESRLTAAD
+1320 SSESRPLAAD

-1336 AILKDRY
+1336 AVLKDQY

-1412 AFRRASELRLAMLHE
+1412 AFRRARELRLAQLHE
-1427 ANYKQ
+1427 DNRKQ
-1432 NDVWLYLPPGTE
+1432 DDVWLYLPPGTE
-1444 KTEESRKKASIIKED
+1444 RTEENRKKASVIKEN
-1459 AKRAWSRLFERD
+1459 AKRAWYRLFERTE
-1471 KDGRAIGYLA
+1471 DGRAIGYLA

-1503 VFGLVSPAHRS
+1503 AFGLVSPAHRS

-1561 AYLKMFMPQVRTFMD
+1561 AYLRTFMPQVRTFMD
-1576 EVRRVCNETAESNR
+1576 EVRRVCNETAESVR

-1598 KIIAFRDATVE
+1598 KIIALRDATVE

-1619 PQTFATFVS
+1619 PQTFAIFVS

-1633 RTEVPSEWQRSVLG
+1633 RTEVPNEWQRSVLG

-1682 ELEALTGKD
+1682 ELEALTGED
-1691 VNINAGIARY
+1691 LNINAGIARY

-1731 QVFADSVVNQQQ
+1731 QAFADSVVNQQQ

-1762 KAAPQVDTPV
+1762 KTASRTGTPTQVQEPTVDSTP
-1772 QAPEP
+1772 
-1777 SVDTVAEPPA
+1777 EPPA

-1830 ENGRPVQTDEDDD
+1830 ENGMPVQTDEADD
-1843 IDTDPDQFM
+1843 IDVDPDQFM
-1852 IAPEPVQ
+1852 VFPEPAQ

-1884 EVRTIA
+1884 EIRTIA

-1904 GGLADLKALVRNKLV
+1904 GGLSDLKALVRDKLV

-1931 DAWRTARDD
+1931 DAWRIARDD

-1950 IDKDED
+1950 TDKDEE

-1976 KAMMEFLALMDLVT
+1976 KAMTEFLALMDLVT

-1996 FQPLAED
+1996 FQPFAED

-2009 ASNYLL
+2009 ASNYLF
-2015 DNPDADVLDAI
+2015 DNSDADVLDAI
-2026 GFLTRIA
+2026 GFLTRMV

-2077 EGEPPINAR
+2077 EGEPPVNAR
-2086 GAVMLTY
+2086 GAVLLTY

-2153 WLAGKTADE
+2153 RLAGKTADE

-2230 RNEGDRK
+2230 RNEGARK

-2252 ADGILPDAASVLVET
+2252 TDGVLPDAASVLVET

-2281 KTLVDRALD
+2281 KALVDRALD
-2290 MFQSDSPNRRNITG
+2290 MFQSDSPDRRNITG

-2312 GIWKMLLQVYA
+2312 GIWKMLLQAYA

-2364 RSDKLG
+2364 RSDDLG
-2370 FEGVLRTWFN
+2370 FEGVLRKWFN
-2380 GYADMPEDVF
+2380 GYADMSEDVF

-2439 AGCEAAYELEGADD
+2439 AGCEAAYELEGAED
-2453 PMMFSAKYG
+2453 PTTLTAKYG

-2543 YDEHGDVLKDA
+2543 YDGDGNVLKDA
-2554 EGKDI
+2554 EGKDV
-2559 RGHAYTGILWN
+2559 RGHAFTGILWN

-2578 ALIGTTG
+2578 AFIGTTG
-2585 IFGYGADRQ
+2585 ILGYGADRQ

-2636 HGDFLKEDPKRFMN
+2636 HGDFLKEDPKRFVN
-2650 DFAKEFLD
+2650 DFAKEFLE

-2667 SIIWSD
+2667 SVIWSD

-2691 GDNES
+2691 GAGKS

-2723 EVRSRITGPELDKI
+2723 EIGSSVTGAALDKI
-2737 IGTIDWANFGGTGK
+2737 IGTIDWENFGGTGK
-2751 KGRYMLSQ
+2751 KGRYLLSQ
-2759 LLDGAEIRE
+2759 LLDGVGIRE

-2773 DYGEHRMFALM
+2773 DYGGHRMFALM

-2803 PEFSRTPRNY
+2803 SEFSRTPRNY

-2849 DLRDLVSGWS
+2849 GLRDLVSGWS

-2868 PRSVSNLLRDD
+2868 PRSVSNLLRED

-2918 LGTDYALVSNGA
+2918 LGTDYALVSNAA
-2930 WVGKNGKAR
+2930 WVGKDGKAH
-2939 SHSASQMFNDT
+2939 SHSSSQMFNDT

-2955 AIEEADREFLR
+2955 AIAEADREFLR

-2989 NDQKLYETFK
+2989 DDQKLYETFK

-3054 CLIDHHGNAFSLRLH
+3054 CLIDHHGNAFSLRSH
-3069 PVTIREKNK
+3069 PVTIRERNK

-3091 SRRPGTEYLWKTVS
+3091 SRRPGTEFLWKTVS

-3113 VHDEAGRMTFDRTA
+3113 VHDEAGRMAFDRTA
-3127 VYEKMHDSEG
+3127 VYEGMHDSDG
-3137 NMRTY
+3137 NVRTY

-3222 GQFIGPRKL
+3222 GQFIEPRKL

-3258 KLDAHIQKLIAEGVL
+3258 RLDAHIQKLIAEGVL

-3285 GKPKFREGGLV
+3285 GKPRFREGGLV

-3356 WNDGKG
+3356 WDDGKG
-3362 PAPNPEVAWDKVLKR
+3362 PAPNPETAWDMVLKR
-3377 NGVLGEKIFDVAN
+3377 DGVLGEKIFDVAK

-3405 SAARAGDARAVIVS
+3405 SASRAGDARAVLVS

-3441 NVSGKDWIDFMYHL
+3441 NASGKDWIDFMYHL
-3455 DHLSNMTFDDIKE
+3455 DHLSNMSFDDIKE

-3478 GTVETIIV
+3478 GMVETIVV
-3486 DMLNAVGDGRLFTTD
+3486 DMLNAAGDGRLFTTD
-3501 SEFMNAFAEY
+3501 AEFMNAFAEY
-3511 AISANDPKSS
+3511 AISVNDPKSS

-3546 ILAADVSSGGGIL
+3546 ILAADVNPSGGIL
-3559 EANPQGDGPA
+3559 EANPRGDGPA
-3569 STFVKEV
+3569 STFVREV
-3576 KSWFGGIDQEDRG
+3576 KSWFGGIGQEDRD
-3589 RSRVAGSL
+3589 RSHVAYSL
-3597 ISALDFRF
+3597 IGALDSRF
-3605 RSRRFGKPDGDGLKD
+3605 RSERFGKPDGNGLKD

-3631 SCPKTKRVEALDAFA
+3631 SCPKTKRAEALDAFA

-3681 GRLDDDF
+3681 DRLDDDF

-3694 SLAGDPSIANKGI
+3694 ALAGDPSIANKEV

-3722 GTVPRS
+3722 GTVPGS
-3728 ELPSVLRMRTAT
+3728 ELPSVLRMRTAA

-3760 DTYWRN
+3760 DTYRRN
-3766 ADAANGRYLLTE
+3766 VDAANGRYLLTE

-3789 VVHALHVVPRATGE
+3789 VVHALHVVPRAAGE

-3940 VVVGR
+3940 VVVNR

-3961 AVQDDIRSEKHY
+3961 AVQDDLRSEKHY
-3973 WIDPQGHKHWREG
+3973 WKDPQGHKHWREG
-3986 MDISLAL
+3986 VDISLAL

-4114 FPETAASWS
+4114 FPETATSWS

-4201 EADARRLQAAGDV
+4201 EADARRLRTAGDV
-4214 GRAKKVE
+4214 GRAKEVE

-4291 KRTST
+4291 KRTS
-4296 AAEPAAAQPVVQPA
+4296 AVAGPAAAQPVVQPA
-4310 SVTPVA
+4310 SATPVA
-4316 AQPRK
+4316 AQARK
-4321 PAVEKQTPAPDD
+4321 PAAEKQTPAPDD

-4339 YVQKVADR
+4339 YVQQVADR

-4383 AENVFKTRIDVEVL
+4383 TENVFETRIDVEVL
-4397 PEGERIADDEKLR
+4397 PEGERIADDETLR
-4410 RVMNSKNYRQSL
+4410 RVMKSKNYQQSL
-4422 AQKTGRTLGQL
+4422 AQMTGRTLRQI
-4433 EDMAKAGTLFDFAKA
+4433 EDMEKAGTLFDFAKA
-4448 NQPVGV
+4448 NPPGGV
-4454 SRSFRPGTTA
+4454 SRSFRPGTTG
-4464 GFGST
+4464 GFVSKT
-4469 VAPGEWRVDAERV
+4469 APGEWRVDAERV
-4482 GVLTGRIRL
+4482 GILTGRIRL

-4496 NENVVYHEFF
+4496 YENAVYHEFF
-4506 HSVMGFMRALGSFS
+4506 HSVMGFMRTLGAFS

-4559 EPDKSVKGIW
+4559 EPDRSVKGIW

-4613 SAERKVSEPKDFLG
+4613 STERKVSEPKDFLG
-4627 KIDAAVATS
+4627 KIDAALKTYAATDAYS
-4636 RAVDAGL
+4636 PDGTDISFILDEYNASERRLVFDRASVQ
-4643 GLTVPDETREQTVL
+4643 PFR
-4657 RTYNQLEGGEVF
+4657 
-4669 NTAPD
+4669 
-4674 SDDVRFFGEFLNR
+4674 EFLNR
-4687 INAVGYPERS
+4687 INAIGYPERS
-4697 VRNAEIRRIIE
+4697 ARNAEIRRIIA

-4713 IEHMGTLFKTATVA
+4713 SENMGTLFKNATIA
-4727 FMKECGPVSVPAP
+4727 FMKEYGPVSVPAP
-4740 VATAE
+4740 
-4745 GPAEPPV
+4745 
-4752 VPTVAVKPAS
+4752 AVKP
-4762 PKEIAKSVTDEDG
+4762 
-4775 MIVATEDM
+4775 
-4783 SKVRLSSEQTQV
+4783 
-4795 VSRAKE
+4795 
-4801 FIKNTVR
+4801 
-4808 DGKDASGRD
+4808 
-4817 FLLIQGEAGTGKT
+4817 GE
-4830 TLVHE
+4830 
-4835 LVRQLQ
+4835 
-4841 DDPETS
+4841 
-4847 GIEVCVSALSRKA
+4847 
-4860 VHVLADKL
+4860 
-4868 SDLRGIKAQS
+4868 
-4878 LYSLSGVGERTPDE
+4878 
-4892 RFAVDPNKE
+4892 
-4901 KFSQYQ
+4901 
-4907 LILVDE
+4907 
-4913 ASMVSGK
+4913 
-4920 ILDAIAGV
+4920 
-4928 KLRSPRICFVF
+4928 
-4939 LGDRGQVGPISTSGD
+4939 
-4954 MGGKSPVFNGE
+4954 
-4965 DARFEVHNLSHVFR
+4965 
-4979 QSGGSP
+4979 
-4985 ILGYAKEFR
+4985 GY
-4994 KVSNGE
+4994 VN
-5000 ADTNVSSIAA
+5000 
-5010 GARGSSIT
+5010 
-5018 DGGALVYQPNGGDA
+5018 
-5032 TWGKIEDAF
+5032 
-5041 KHAADTKDVKYA
+5041 H
-5053 KIIAA
+5053 
-5058 TNARVSE
+5058 
-5065 LNRRIHDKLF
+5065 
-5075 PGDPGRFAKGELVM
+5075 
-5089 MYDTYSRDKGDEIAE
+5089 
-5104 NSEEGVVTDVLRG
+5104 
-5117 LTEYSGRGDVEY
+5117 
-5129 SKLYVRFSRPEKDGG
+5129 
-5144 DTTVPLD
+5144 
-5151 ILSPKDRTRWND
+5151 
-5163 HCEDLRKTALE
+5163 
-5174 AKNAYGPRDRRTK
+5174 
-5187 HAWRE
+5187 
-5192 FFAASDR
+5192 
-5199 FANVKPGYA
+5199 
-5208 MTVHKAQ
+5208 
-5215 GSTYRMVFVDEDNV
+5215 
-5229 LTAGAWSNEQRA
+5229 
-5241 EVMYTALT
+5241 
-5249 RAANIAVVMSGKRG
+5249 
-5263 ETTDIKSY
+5263 
-5271 VELNESIEKARS
+5271 
-5283 NPARQA
+5283 
-5289 VETTT
+5289 
-5294 VEAPTG
+5294 APTG

-5423 IEAARGYLRGK
+5423 IEATREYLRGR

-5474 DLVSM
+5474 DLISM

-5500 GDTTQFMVAP
+5500 GDADQFMVAP

-5546 IENAPEETVSFLS
+5546 IENAPEDTVSFLS

-5574 MAAVRKVAT
+5574 MAAVRKVAS

-5591 SKKAENLLFRA
+5591 PEKAENLLFRA

-5730 EPKSGGVNSDG
+5730 EPRSGGVNSDG
-5741 TYRDFIVSKI
+5741 TYRDFVISKT

-5758 YFETNRLRYMDHEN
+5758 YFESNRLRYMDHEG

-5786 VYMIKAAMKFHKAI
+5786 AYMIKAAMKFHKAI

-5811 SARQLAPNAPEPLT
+5811 TARQLAPNAPEPFT
-5825 GAEMASSMYVAPE
+5825 GAETASSMFVSPE

-5871 GEFGGVDFREMAQGV
+5871 GEFGGVDFREMAQGT
-5886 HRQVAGFHSRI
+5886 HRQIAGFHSRA

-5905 RRFGLDVLP
+5905 HRFGLDVLP
-5914 GQGIHAKIEGQTS
+5914 GQGIHAKVEGRTS
-5927 DFVMDGGEIRHLGEG
+5927 DFARDGGEIRYRG
-5942 KGKKVEKYDAYNGK
+5942 KGKGEKVEKYDAYNGK
-5956 KAKGPDGKTLSLT
+5956 KAKGADGKTLSLT

-5988 GGTKI
+5988 GGSEI
-5993 LTGVDGVTFSLN
+5993 LTGVDGITFSLN

-6012 YSWDKVQAR
+6012 YDWDKVQAR

-6046 DVKDVSFLDET
+6046 DVKDVSFLNET

-6096 SRDEK
+6096 SRDES

-6119 EAQGLLATRERLSKE
+6119 EAQGLIVARERLSKE
-6134 LGRHARTEGVVIL
+6134 LGRHARTEGAVIL
-6147 QVKEIEGLFDRSEA
+6147 QVKEIEDLFDRSEA
-6161 KKILLAAGRTEEEL
+6161 KKILRAAGRTEEEL
-6175 SYDGFA
+6175 SYEGYA
-6181 KPLDEIWNEVRE
+6181 KPFDKIWNEVRE

-6294 VRGDYSRPV
+6294 VRGDYSRPI

-6333 MIWKDLGDPTL
+6333 MVWKDLGDPTL
-6344 KESADAVGA
+6344 RESADAVGS

-6379 MTDELV
+6379 MTDALV

-6397 LGHAIQRA
+6397 LGHAVQRA
-6405 IDGITNA
+6405 VDGITNA

-6469 LDITKSGVWNA
+6469 IDITKSGVWNA
-6480 RHIYGK
+6480 RHIYNK

-6498 TIEIGG
+6498 TVEIGG

-6518 SIEGFLAQAT
+6518 SIEGFMAQAT

-6563 PTWQRASIHRALSYS
+6563 STWQRASIHRVLSYS

-6611 FTPEFVREHAE
+6611 FTPEFIRENAE
-6622 SLSKLQSLFRGK
+6622 SLSKLQTLFRGK

-6680 ETSRAVIEDDVRRVT
+6680 ETGRAVLEEDVQRVT

-6735 AVASQL
+6735 AVASQI

-6804 SWATGYNVI
+6804 SWATGYNVV

-6831 LPGRVARLFLTVGI
+6831 LPGRMARLFLTVGI

-6921 SVGNHPFL
+6921 SVGDHPFL
-6929 RTIPAI
+6929 RTVPAI

-6983 TDTKNQFFS
+6983 TDTRNQFFS

-7009 LTWMDQELPWND
+7009 LTWMGRELPWND
-7021 ENDLLRWINP
+7021 ENDLLRWMNP

-7042 ACVPFAATST
+7042 AYVPFAATSA

-7065 PVQMGASTSDVAKRM
+7065 PVQMGASTSDVTNRT

-7085 RWSSNDRRGYAFGG
+7085 RWSSDDRRGYAFGG
-7099 PVRSG
+7099 PIRSS

-7115 SRPEIAHLVR
+7115 SRPEVAHLVR

-7161 LKPGDDYDV
+7161 LKPEDDYDV
-7170 ERMGKLL
+7170 KKMGKLL

-7217 IILASREAPYRT
+7217 IILESRKAPYRAA
-7229 DPVKYDY
+7229 PVKYDY